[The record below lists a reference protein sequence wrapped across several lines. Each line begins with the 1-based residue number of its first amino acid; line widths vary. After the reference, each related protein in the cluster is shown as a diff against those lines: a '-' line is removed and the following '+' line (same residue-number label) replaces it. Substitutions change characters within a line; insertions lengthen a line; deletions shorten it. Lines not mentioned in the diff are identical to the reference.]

1 MRAKRAS
8 QRAAALLCAAA
19 LLVNLISTAW
29 AASAFLR
36 VGSASAVPGETR
48 SVYVSGSNLDKL
60 AGVQGIV
67 SYDNTALE
75 LTGAAMVGAFSALG
89 TVNTETAGQVSFNGA
104 CLDGISGSQ
113 NILRLDFR
121 VRPDAAAGEYL
132 LDILIEN
139 AYNTGLGAV
148 PLNGAPGV
156 FTVTEPQSTTKTLYF
171 YSGSSVSTLHK
182 GEQVSITACTYG
194 SQGLAAG
201 KLEFRYDAA
210 LFTYVAAEPL
220 AALSGA
226 VKSLDA
232 SRAGYV
238 SAAFASEEE
247 IPGGELLRLT
257 LEAVA
262 DVDADTSVTFAA
274 SELYDTALAAMN
286 GVGFTQALTLRKTE
300 VTPETPA
307 LRVTMPAAART
318 DETITAVAVLDS
330 GSGLA
335 AADFCISYDTALLT
349 CTGVKV
355 SAGMESVDGVCI
367 VTNPNF
373 DGGQVKFTFICEK
386 GFVDE
391 AVLLTM
397 TFQPEKEGTVTLT
410 PAIATSAV
418 GADRQPIALDMC
430 AASCEVKDPF
440 FEVTFRDEDGTVLS
454 RQSVRYRAAA
464 VPPDAVKAPDEAH
477 HYELAGWGGDYSSI
491 TADAEFTARYT
502 AIPHTEVVD
511 KAVEPT
517 CTKAGLTEGKHC
529 SVCGEVLVE
538 QEVVPAKGHTEVVDK
553 AVEPTCTKT
562 GLTEGKHCSVCGEV
576 LVEQTIVPAKG
587 HSWDSGKITIVP
599 TCTGTGVKTYTCTAC
614 AATRTET
621 VSATGHT
628 VVTVAKVEPTCTQPG
643 RAAGTKCS
651 VCGEVLSGLTEIKAT
666 GHTEVIDAAVE
677 PTCTKTGLTE
687 GKHCSVCNKVLVKQT
702 IVPAK
707 GHSWDSG
714 KITIAPTCTG
724 TGVKTYTCT
733 ACAATRT
740 ETVSATGHTVV
751 TVAKVEPTCTQ
762 PGRAAGTKCSVCGEV
777 LSGLTEIKATGHTE
791 VIDKAVA
798 PTCTKTGLT
807 EGKHCSV
814 CSAVLVEQKVVP
826 AKGHIEVVDKAV
838 EPTCTETGLTEGK
851 HCSVCGEVQV
861 EQEVVPAKGHTEVI
875 DKAVE
880 PTCTET
886 GLTEGKHCSVCGAVL
901 VEQEIVPAKG
911 HTEVI
916 DKTVKPTC
924 TETGL
929 TEGKHCSVCNKVLV
943 KQTIVPAKGHRW
955 DGGKITA
962 APTCTG
968 TGVKTYTC
976 TACAATRTETVSA
989 TGHTV
994 VTVAK
999 VEPTCTQPGR
1009 AAGTK
1014 CSVCGE
1020 ILSGLTEIKATG
1032 HTEVIDAAVEPTC
1045 TETGLTEGKHC
1056 SVCNAVLVEQR
1067 VVPAKGHTE
1076 VVDKAVEPTCTE
1088 TGLAEGKHC
1097 SVCNAVLVEQEVVP
1111 AKGHTEVIDKA
1122 VEPTCTETGLTEGKR
1137 CSVCGE
1143 VLVKQEVVPAKGHTE
1158 VIDKAVEPTCTK
1170 MGLTEGKHCSVC
1182 NAVLVEQKVVP
1193 AKRHTEVIDKAVA
1206 PTCTKTGLTEGKH
1219 CSVCSAVL
1227 VEQEIV
1233 PAKGHIE
1240 VVDKAVE
1247 PTCTKTGLTEGKH
1260 CSVCS
1265 AVLVEQEIVPAKGH
1279 TEVVDKAV
1287 EPTCTETG
1295 LTEGKH
1301 CSVCGEVLV
1310 EQKVVPAKGHTEVI
1324 DKAVAP
1330 TCTKTG
1336 LTEGK
1341 HCSVCG
1347 EVLVEQEVV
1356 PAKGHTEVVDKAV
1369 EPTCTETGLTE
1380 GKHCSVCSAV
1390 LVEQEVVPA
1399 KGHTEVVD
1407 KAVEPTCT
1415 KTGLTEGKHCSVCG
1429 EVLVEQEVVPAL
1441 GFTVS
1446 GSVAGVTD
1454 NAMVTLLKDG
1464 VVAARGD
1471 VRADGGFL
1479 LSGLRIGAG
1488 TYTLRV
1494 DGGGCVAWEMPVA
1507 LSDDSGSA
1515 NVACLLRRIGD
1526 VNGDG
1531 TGAEDALQC
1540 TLDLQTLYDY
1550 LALRQVPGSF
1560 CDSADAAR
1568 NELLVRYFLRL
1579 ADVNEDGQVDI
1590 LDYQRL
1596 YLLARNG

>member
-8 QRAAALLCAAA
+8 RRAAALLCAAA

-36 VGSASAVPGETR
+36 VGSASAAPGETR
-48 SVYVSGSNLDKL
+48 SVYVSGSNLEAL

-67 SYDNTALE
+67 SYDDTALE

-113 NILRLDFR
+113 SILRLDFR

-139 AYNTGLGAV
+139 AYNTDPVAV
-148 PLNGAPGV
+148 PLSGASGV

-171 YSGSSVSTLHK
+171 YSGSSVSALHK

-194 SQGLAAG
+194 GQGLAAG

-210 LFTYVAAEPL
+210 LFTCVAAEPL

-226 VKSLDA
+226 VKSLDT

-238 SAAFASEEE
+238 FAAFASKEE

-262 DVDADTSVTFAA
+262 DVDADISVTFAA

-286 GVGFTQALTLRKTE
+286 GIGFTQALTLRKTE

-318 DETITAVAVLDS
+318 DKTITAVAVLDR

-355 SAGMESVDGVCI
+355 SAGMESVDGVYI
-367 VTNPNF
+367 ETNPHT
-373 DGGQVKFTFICEK
+373 DGGQVKFTFICAK
-386 GFVDE
+386 GFADGAELV
-391 AVLLTM
+391 TM
-397 TFQPEKEGTVTLT
+397 TFQPKKEGAVTLT
-410 PAIATSAV
+410 PTVTTSAV
-418 GADRQPIALDMC
+418 GADRRPIALDMC

-517 CTKAGLTEGKHC
+517 CTK
-529 SVCGEVLVE
+529 
-538 QEVVPAKGHTEVVDK
+538 
-553 AVEPTCTKT
+553 
-562 GLTEGKHCSVCGEV
+562 
-576 LVEQTIVPAKG
+576 
-587 HSWDSGKITIVP
+587 
-599 TCTGTGVKTYTCTAC
+599 
-614 AATRTET
+614 
-621 VSATGHT
+621 
-628 VVTVAKVEPTCTQPG
+628 
-643 RAAGTKCS
+643 
-651 VCGEVLSGLTEIKAT
+651 
-666 GHTEVIDAAVE
+666 
-677 PTCTKTGLTE
+677 
-687 GKHCSVCNKVLVKQT
+687 
-702 IVPAK
+702 
-707 GHSWDSG
+707 
-714 KITIAPTCTG
+714 
-724 TGVKTYTCT
+724 
-733 ACAATRT
+733 
-740 ETVSATGHTVV
+740 
-751 TVAKVEPTCTQ
+751 
-762 PGRAAGTKCSVCGEV
+762 
-777 LSGLTEIKATGHTE
+777 
-791 VIDKAVA
+791 
-798 PTCTKTGLT
+798 
-807 EGKHCSV
+807 
-814 CSAVLVEQKVVP
+814 
-826 AKGHIEVVDKAV
+826 
-838 EPTCTETGLTEGK
+838 
-851 HCSVCGEVQV
+851 
-861 EQEVVPAKGHTEVI
+861 
-875 DKAVE
+875 
-880 PTCTET
+880 
-886 GLTEGKHCSVCGAVL
+886 
-901 VEQEIVPAKG
+901 
-911 HTEVI
+911 
-916 DKTVKPTC
+916 
-924 TETGL
+924 
-929 TEGKHCSVCNKVLV
+929 
-943 KQTIVPAKGHRW
+943 
-955 DGGKITA
+955 
-962 APTCTG
+962 
-968 TGVKTYTC
+968 
-976 TACAATRTETVSA
+976 
-989 TGHTV
+989 
-994 VTVAK
+994 
-999 VEPTCTQPGR
+999 
-1009 AAGTK
+1009 
-1014 CSVCGE
+1014 
-1020 ILSGLTEIKATG
+1020 
-1032 HTEVIDAAVEPTC
+1032 
-1045 TETGLTEGKHC
+1045 
-1056 SVCNAVLVEQR
+1056 
-1067 VVPAKGHTE
+1067 
-1076 VVDKAVEPTCTE
+1076 
-1088 TGLAEGKHC
+1088 
-1097 SVCNAVLVEQEVVP
+1097 
-1111 AKGHTEVIDKA
+1111 
-1122 VEPTCTETGLTEGKR
+1122 
-1137 CSVCGE
+1137 
-1143 VLVKQEVVPAKGHTE
+1143 
-1158 VIDKAVEPTCTK
+1158 
-1170 MGLTEGKHCSVC
+1170 
-1182 NAVLVEQKVVP
+1182 
-1193 AKRHTEVIDKAVA
+1193 
-1206 PTCTKTGLTEGKH
+1206 
-1219 CSVCSAVL
+1219 
-1227 VEQEIV
+1227 
-1233 PAKGHIE
+1233 
-1240 VVDKAVE
+1240 
-1247 PTCTKTGLTEGKH
+1247 
-1260 CSVCS
+1260 
-1265 AVLVEQEIVPAKGH
+1265 
-1279 TEVVDKAV
+1279 
-1287 EPTCTETG
+1287 
-1295 LTEGKH
+1295 
-1301 CSVCGEVLV
+1301 
-1310 EQKVVPAKGHTEVI
+1310 
-1324 DKAVAP
+1324 
-1330 TCTKTG
+1330 
-1336 LTEGK
+1336 
-1341 HCSVCG
+1341 
-1347 EVLVEQEVV
+1347 
-1356 PAKGHTEVVDKAV
+1356 
-1369 EPTCTETGLTE
+1369 TGLTE

-1399 KGHTEVVD
+1399 KGHTEVIDAAVEPTCTKTGLTEGKHCSVCGEVLVEQEVVKAKGHTEVID
-1407 KAVEPTCT
+1407 GAVEPTCT

-1429 EVLVEQEVVPAL
+1429 EVLVEQEVVPEL

-1446 GSVAGVTD
+1446 GSVDGATD

-1515 NVACLLRRIGD
+1515 NVACLLLRIGD

>member
-1 MRAKRAS
+1 MKAKRAS

-19 LLVNLISTAW
+19 LLVTLISTAG
-29 AASAFLR
+29 AASAVLR
-36 VGSASAVPGETR
+36 VGSGCAAPGGTR
-48 SVYVSGSNLDKL
+48 SVYVSGSNLESL

-67 SYDNTALE
+67 SYDDTALE

-139 AYNTGLGAV
+139 AYNTGLVTVSLSGAS
-148 PLNGAPGV
+148 GV

-182 GEQVSITACTYG
+182 GEQVSITARTYG

-210 LFTYVAAEPL
+210 LFTCVAAEPL
-220 AALSGA
+220 SALSGA
-226 VKSLDA
+226 MKSLDT

-286 GVGFTQALTLRKTE
+286 GVGFTQALTLRKTA

-318 DETITAVAVLDS
+318 DKTITAVAVLDR

-386 GFVDE
+386 GFADGAELV
-391 AVLLTM
+391 TM
-397 TFQPEKEGTVTLT
+397 AFQPEKEGTVTLT

-440 FEVTFRDEDGTVLS
+440 FAVTFRDEDGTVLS

-517 CTKAGLTEGKHC
+517 CT
-529 SVCGEVLVE
+529 
-538 QEVVPAKGHTEVVDK
+538 
-553 AVEPTCTKT
+553 
-562 GLTEGKHCSVCGEV
+562 
-576 LVEQTIVPAKG
+576 
-587 HSWDSGKITIVP
+587 
-599 TCTGTGVKTYTCTAC
+599 
-614 AATRTET
+614 
-621 VSATGHT
+621 
-628 VVTVAKVEPTCTQPG
+628 
-643 RAAGTKCS
+643 
-651 VCGEVLSGLTEIKAT
+651 
-666 GHTEVIDAAVE
+666 
-677 PTCTKTGLTE
+677 
-687 GKHCSVCNKVLVKQT
+687 
-702 IVPAK
+702 
-707 GHSWDSG
+707 
-714 KITIAPTCTG
+714 
-724 TGVKTYTCT
+724 
-733 ACAATRT
+733 
-740 ETVSATGHTVV
+740 
-751 TVAKVEPTCTQ
+751 
-762 PGRAAGTKCSVCGEV
+762 
-777 LSGLTEIKATGHTE
+777 
-791 VIDKAVA
+791 
-798 PTCTKTGLT
+798 
-807 EGKHCSV
+807 
-814 CSAVLVEQKVVP
+814 
-826 AKGHIEVVDKAV
+826 
-838 EPTCTETGLTEGK
+838 
-851 HCSVCGEVQV
+851 
-861 EQEVVPAKGHTEVI
+861 
-875 DKAVE
+875 
-880 PTCTET
+880 
-886 GLTEGKHCSVCGAVL
+886 
-901 VEQEIVPAKG
+901 
-911 HTEVI
+911 
-916 DKTVKPTC
+916 
-924 TETGL
+924 
-929 TEGKHCSVCNKVLV
+929 
-943 KQTIVPAKGHRW
+943 
-955 DGGKITA
+955 
-962 APTCTG
+962 
-968 TGVKTYTC
+968 
-976 TACAATRTETVSA
+976 
-989 TGHTV
+989 
-994 VTVAK
+994 
-999 VEPTCTQPGR
+999 
-1009 AAGTK
+1009 
-1014 CSVCGE
+1014 
-1020 ILSGLTEIKATG
+1020 
-1032 HTEVIDAAVEPTC
+1032 
-1045 TETGLTEGKHC
+1045 
-1056 SVCNAVLVEQR
+1056 
-1067 VVPAKGHTE
+1067 
-1076 VVDKAVEPTCTE
+1076 
-1088 TGLAEGKHC
+1088 
-1097 SVCNAVLVEQEVVP
+1097 
-1111 AKGHTEVIDKA
+1111 
-1122 VEPTCTETGLTEGKR
+1122 
-1137 CSVCGE
+1137 
-1143 VLVKQEVVPAKGHTE
+1143 
-1158 VIDKAVEPTCTK
+1158 
-1170 MGLTEGKHCSVC
+1170 
-1182 NAVLVEQKVVP
+1182 
-1193 AKRHTEVIDKAVA
+1193 
-1206 PTCTKTGLTEGKH
+1206 
-1219 CSVCSAVL
+1219 
-1227 VEQEIV
+1227 
-1233 PAKGHIE
+1233 
-1240 VVDKAVE
+1240 
-1247 PTCTKTGLTEGKH
+1247 
-1260 CSVCS
+1260 
-1265 AVLVEQEIVPAKGH
+1265 
-1279 TEVVDKAV
+1279 
-1287 EPTCTETG
+1287 
-1295 LTEGKH
+1295 
-1301 CSVCGEVLV
+1301 
-1310 EQKVVPAKGHTEVI
+1310 
-1324 DKAVAP
+1324 
-1330 TCTKTG
+1330 
-1336 LTEGK
+1336 
-1341 HCSVCG
+1341 
-1347 EVLVEQEVV
+1347 
-1356 PAKGHTEVVDKAV
+1356 
-1369 EPTCTETGLTE
+1369 ETGLTE
-1380 GKHCSVCSAV
+1380 GKHCSVCS
-1390 LVEQEVVPA
+1390 
-1399 KGHTEVVD
+1399 T
-1407 KAVEPTCT
+1407 
-1415 KTGLTEGKHCSVCG
+1415 
-1429 EVLVEQEVVPAL
+1429 VLVEQEVVPAL

-1479 LSGLRIGAG
+1479 LSGLQIGAG

-1515 NVACLLRRIGD
+1515 NAACLLLRIGD

-1531 TGAEDALQC
+1531 TGAEDALRC

>member
-1 MRAKRAS
+1 MKAKRAS
-8 QRAAALLCAAA
+8 RRAAALLCAAA

-36 VGSASAVPGETR
+36 VGSASAAPGETR
-48 SVYVSGSNLDKL
+48 SVYVSGSNLEAL

-67 SYDNTALE
+67 SYDSTALE

-89 TVNTETAGQVSFNGA
+89 TVNTETVGQVSFNGA

-139 AYNTGLGAV
+139 AYNTGLVTVSLSGAS
-148 PLNGAPGV
+148 GV

-182 GEQVSITACTYG
+182 GEQVSITARTYG

-210 LFTYVAAEPL
+210 LFTCVAAEPL

-226 VKSLDA
+226 VKSLDT

-262 DVDADTSVTFAA
+262 DVNADTSVTFAA

-318 DETITAVAVLDS
+318 DEAITAAVILDS

-367 VTNPNF
+367 ETNPKI
-373 DGGQVKFTFICEK
+373 DGGQVKFTFICAK
-386 GFVDE
+386 GFADE

-410 PAIATSAV
+410 PTVTTSAV
-418 GADRQPIALDMC
+418 GADRRPIALDMC

-502 AIPHTEVVD
+502 AIPHTE
-511 KAVEPT
+511 A
-517 CTKAGLTEGKHC
+517 
-529 SVCGEVLVE
+529 
-538 QEVVPAKGHTEVVDK
+538 
-553 AVEPTCTKT
+553 
-562 GLTEGKHCSVCGEV
+562 
-576 LVEQTIVPAKG
+576 
-587 HSWDSGKITIVP
+587 
-599 TCTGTGVKTYTCTAC
+599 
-614 AATRTET
+614 
-621 VSATGHT
+621 
-628 VVTVAKVEPTCTQPG
+628 
-643 RAAGTKCS
+643 
-651 VCGEVLSGLTEIKAT
+651 
-666 GHTEVIDAAVE
+666 
-677 PTCTKTGLTE
+677 
-687 GKHCSVCNKVLVKQT
+687 
-702 IVPAK
+702 
-707 GHSWDSG
+707 
-714 KITIAPTCTG
+714 
-724 TGVKTYTCT
+724 
-733 ACAATRT
+733 
-740 ETVSATGHTVV
+740 
-751 TVAKVEPTCTQ
+751 
-762 PGRAAGTKCSVCGEV
+762 
-777 LSGLTEIKATGHTE
+777 
-791 VIDKAVA
+791 
-798 PTCTKTGLT
+798 
-807 EGKHCSV
+807 
-814 CSAVLVEQKVVP
+814 
-826 AKGHIEVVDKAV
+826 
-838 EPTCTETGLTEGK
+838 
-851 HCSVCGEVQV
+851 
-861 EQEVVPAKGHTEVI
+861 
-875 DKAVE
+875 
-880 PTCTET
+880 
-886 GLTEGKHCSVCGAVL
+886 
-901 VEQEIVPAKG
+901 
-911 HTEVI
+911 
-916 DKTVKPTC
+916 
-924 TETGL
+924 
-929 TEGKHCSVCNKVLV
+929 
-943 KQTIVPAKGHRW
+943 
-955 DGGKITA
+955 
-962 APTCTG
+962 
-968 TGVKTYTC
+968 
-976 TACAATRTETVSA
+976 
-989 TGHTV
+989 
-994 VTVAK
+994 
-999 VEPTCTQPGR
+999 
-1009 AAGTK
+1009 
-1014 CSVCGE
+1014 
-1020 ILSGLTEIKATG
+1020 
-1032 HTEVIDAAVEPTC
+1032 
-1045 TETGLTEGKHC
+1045 
-1056 SVCNAVLVEQR
+1056 
-1067 VVPAKGHTE
+1067 
-1076 VVDKAVEPTCTE
+1076 
-1088 TGLAEGKHC
+1088 
-1097 SVCNAVLVEQEVVP
+1097 
-1111 AKGHTEVIDKA
+1111 
-1122 VEPTCTETGLTEGKR
+1122 
-1137 CSVCGE
+1137 
-1143 VLVKQEVVPAKGHTE
+1143 
-1158 VIDKAVEPTCTK
+1158 
-1170 MGLTEGKHCSVC
+1170 
-1182 NAVLVEQKVVP
+1182 
-1193 AKRHTEVIDKAVA
+1193 
-1206 PTCTKTGLTEGKH
+1206 
-1219 CSVCSAVL
+1219 
-1227 VEQEIV
+1227 
-1233 PAKGHIE
+1233 
-1240 VVDKAVE
+1240 
-1247 PTCTKTGLTEGKH
+1247 
-1260 CSVCS
+1260 
-1265 AVLVEQEIVPAKGH
+1265 
-1279 TEVVDKAV
+1279 VDKAV

-1310 EQKVVPAKGHTEVI
+1310 EQKVVPAKGHTEV
-1324 DKAVAP
+1324 
-1330 TCTKTG
+1330 
-1336 LTEGK
+1336 
-1341 HCSVCG
+1341 
-1347 EVLVEQEVV
+1347 
-1356 PAKGHTEVVDKAV
+1356 VDKAV

-1390 LVEQEVVPA
+1390 LVEQKVVPA

-1407 KAVEPTCT
+1407 KAVEPMCT
-1415 KTGLTEGKHCSVCG
+1415 KTGLTEGKHCSVCSA
-1429 EVLVEQEVVPAL
+1429 VLVKQEVVPAL

>member
-1 MRAKRAS
+1 MKLKRAS

-36 VGSASAVPGETR
+36 VGSASAAPGETR
-48 SVYVSGSNLDKL
+48 SVYVSGSNLEAL

-67 SYDNTALE
+67 SYDDTALE
-75 LTGAAMVGAFSALG
+75 LTGAAMVEAFSALG

-113 NILRLDFR
+113 SILRLDFR

-139 AYNTGLGAV
+139 AYNTGLVAV
-148 PLNGAPGV
+148 PLSGASGV
-156 FTVTEPQSTTKTLYF
+156 FAVTEPQTTTKTLYF

-182 GEQVSITACTYG
+182 GEQVSITARIYG

-201 KLEFRYDAA
+201 RLEFRYDAA
-210 LFTYVAAEPL
+210 LFTCVAAEPL

-226 VKSLDA
+226 VKSLDT

-257 LEAVA
+257 LEAAA

-286 GVGFTQALTLRKTE
+286 GIGFTQPLTLRRAE
-300 VTPETPA
+300 VTPEVPA

-318 DETITAVAVLDS
+318 DETITAVAVLDR

-355 SAGMESVDGVCI
+355 NAGTESVDGVCI

-386 GFVDE
+386 GFADGAELV
-391 AVLLTM
+391 TM
-397 TFQPEKEGTVTLT
+397 TFQPKKEGAVTLT
-410 PAIATSAV
+410 PAVTTSAV

-491 TADAEFTARYT
+491 TADAEFTVRYT
-502 AIPHTEVVD
+502 AIPHTEVV
-511 KAVEPT
+511 E
-517 CTKAGLTEGKHC
+517 
-529 SVCGEVLVE
+529 
-538 QEVVPAKGHTEVVDK
+538 K

-562 GLTEGKHCSVCGEV
+562 GLTEGKHCSVCN
-576 LVEQTIVPAKG
+576 T
-587 HSWDSGKITIVP
+587 
-599 TCTGTGVKTYTCTAC
+599 
-614 AATRTET
+614 
-621 VSATGHT
+621 
-628 VVTVAKVEPTCTQPG
+628 
-643 RAAGTKCS
+643 
-651 VCGEVLSGLTEIKAT
+651 
-666 GHTEVIDAAVE
+666 
-677 PTCTKTGLTE
+677 
-687 GKHCSVCNKVLVKQT
+687 
-702 IVPAK
+702 
-707 GHSWDSG
+707 
-714 KITIAPTCTG
+714 
-724 TGVKTYTCT
+724 
-733 ACAATRT
+733 
-740 ETVSATGHTVV
+740 
-751 TVAKVEPTCTQ
+751 
-762 PGRAAGTKCSVCGEV
+762 
-777 LSGLTEIKATGHTE
+777 
-791 VIDKAVA
+791 
-798 PTCTKTGLT
+798 
-807 EGKHCSV
+807 
-814 CSAVLVEQKVVP
+814 
-826 AKGHIEVVDKAV
+826 
-838 EPTCTETGLTEGK
+838 
-851 HCSVCGEVQV
+851 
-861 EQEVVPAKGHTEVI
+861 
-875 DKAVE
+875 
-880 PTCTET
+880 
-886 GLTEGKHCSVCGAVL
+886 
-901 VEQEIVPAKG
+901 
-911 HTEVI
+911 
-916 DKTVKPTC
+916 
-924 TETGL
+924 
-929 TEGKHCSVCNKVLV
+929 
-943 KQTIVPAKGHRW
+943 
-955 DGGKITA
+955 
-962 APTCTG
+962 
-968 TGVKTYTC
+968 
-976 TACAATRTETVSA
+976 
-989 TGHTV
+989 
-994 VTVAK
+994 
-999 VEPTCTQPGR
+999 
-1009 AAGTK
+1009 
-1014 CSVCGE
+1014 
-1020 ILSGLTEIKATG
+1020 
-1032 HTEVIDAAVEPTC
+1032 
-1045 TETGLTEGKHC
+1045 
-1056 SVCNAVLVEQR
+1056 
-1067 VVPAKGHTE
+1067 
-1076 VVDKAVEPTCTE
+1076 
-1088 TGLAEGKHC
+1088 
-1097 SVCNAVLVEQEVVP
+1097 
-1111 AKGHTEVIDKA
+1111 
-1122 VEPTCTETGLTEGKR
+1122 
-1137 CSVCGE
+1137 

-1158 VIDKAVEPTCTK
+1158 VV
-1170 MGLTEGKHCSVC
+1170 
-1182 NAVLVEQKVVP
+1182 
-1193 AKRHTEVIDKAVA
+1193 
-1206 PTCTKTGLTEGKH
+1206 
-1219 CSVCSAVL
+1219 
-1227 VEQEIV
+1227 
-1233 PAKGHIE
+1233 
-1240 VVDKAVE
+1240 
-1247 PTCTKTGLTEGKH
+1247 
-1260 CSVCS
+1260 
-1265 AVLVEQEIVPAKGH
+1265 
-1279 TEVVDKAV
+1279 
-1287 EPTCTETG
+1287 
-1295 LTEGKH
+1295 
-1301 CSVCGEVLV
+1301 
-1310 EQKVVPAKGHTEVI
+1310 

-1356 PAKGHTEVVDKAV
+1356 PAKGHTEVI
-1369 EPTCTETGLTE
+1369 
-1380 GKHCSVCSAV
+1380 
-1390 LVEQEVVPA
+1390 
-1399 KGHTEVVD
+1399 D

-1415 KTGLTEGKHCSVCG
+1415 KTGLTEGKHCSVCSA
-1429 EVLVEQEVVPAL
+1429 VLVEQEIVPAL

-1446 GSVAGVTD
+1446 GSVAGATD

-1515 NVACLLRRIGD
+1515 NVACLLLRIGD

-1531 TGAEDALQC
+1531 TGAEDALRC

>member
-8 QRAAALLCAAA
+8 RRAAALLCAAA

-36 VGSASAVPGETR
+36 VGSASAAPGETR
-48 SVYVSGSNLDKL
+48 SVYVSGSNLEAL

-67 SYDNTALE
+67 SYDDTALE

-121 VRPDAAAGEYL
+121 VRPDAAAGDYL

-139 AYNTGLGAV
+139 AYNTGLTTV
-148 PLNGAPGV
+148 PLNGVSGV
-156 FTVTEPQSTTKTLYF
+156 FTVTEPQTTTKTLCF

-182 GEQVSITACTYG
+182 GEQVSITARTYG

-210 LFTYVAAEPL
+210 LFTCVAAEPL

-226 VKSLDA
+226 VKSLDT

-257 LEAVA
+257 LEAAA

-286 GVGFTQALTLRKTE
+286 GIGFTQALTLRKTE

-318 DETITAVAVLDS
+318 DETITAVAVLDR

-367 VTNPNF
+367 VTNPKI
-373 DGGQVKFTFICEK
+373 DGGQVKFTFICAK
-386 GFVDE
+386 GFADGAELV
-391 AVLLTM
+391 TM
-397 TFQPEKEGTVTLT
+397 TFQPKKEGAVALTPTVT
-410 PAIATSAV
+410 TSAV

-430 AASCEVKDPF
+430 AASCEVKDTF
-440 FEVTFRDEDGTVLS
+440 FAVTFRDEDGTVLS

-517 CTKAGLTEGKHC
+517 CTKTGLTEGKHC
-529 SVCGEVLVE
+529 SVCSAVLVEQEIVPAKGHTEVVDKAVAPTCTKTGLTEGRHCSVCSAVLVEQKVVLAKGHTEVIDKAVAPTCTKTGLTEGKHCSVCSAVLVE
-538 QEVVPAKGHTEVVDK
+538 QEVVPAKGHTEVVDKAVAPTCTATGLTEGKHCSVCSAVLVKQTIVPAKGHTEVIDK

-576 LVEQTIVPAKG
+576 LVEQEVVKAKGHTEVVEKAVEPTCTETGLTEGKHCSVCNKVLVEQEVVPAKGHTEVIDKAVEPTCTETGLTEGKHCSVCSAVLVKQTIVPAKG
-587 HSWDSGKITIVP
+587 HSWDSGKITIVPTCTGTGVKTYTCTVCAATRTETVSATGHTVVTVAKVEPTCTQPGREAGTKCSVCGEVLSGLTEIKATGHTEVIDKAVAPTCTETGLTEGKHCSVCNKVLVKQTIVPAKGHTEVIDKAVEPTCTKTGLTEGKHCSVCSAVLVEQKVVKAKGHTEVVDKAVAPTCTKTGLTEGKHCSVCNAVLVKQEIVPAKGHSWDSGKITIAP

-687 GKHCSVCNKVLVKQT
+687 GKHCSVC
-702 IVPAK
+702 
-707 GHSWDSG
+707 
-714 KITIAPTCTG
+714 
-724 TGVKTYTCT
+724 
-733 ACAATRT
+733 
-740 ETVSATGHTVV
+740 
-751 TVAKVEPTCTQ
+751 
-762 PGRAAGTKCSVCGEV
+762 
-777 LSGLTEIKATGHTE
+777 
-791 VIDKAVA
+791 
-798 PTCTKTGLT
+798 
-807 EGKHCSV
+807 
-814 CSAVLVEQKVVP
+814 SAVLVEQK
-826 AKGHIEVVDKAV
+826 
-838 EPTCTETGLTEGK
+838 
-851 HCSVCGEVQV
+851 
-861 EQEVVPAKGHTEVI
+861 
-875 DKAVE
+875 
-880 PTCTET
+880 
-886 GLTEGKHCSVCGAVL
+886 
-901 VEQEIVPAKG
+901 
-911 HTEVI
+911 
-916 DKTVKPTC
+916 
-924 TETGL
+924 
-929 TEGKHCSVCNKVLV
+929 
-943 KQTIVPAKGHRW
+943 
-955 DGGKITA
+955 
-962 APTCTG
+962 
-968 TGVKTYTC
+968 
-976 TACAATRTETVSA
+976 
-989 TGHTV
+989 
-994 VTVAK
+994 
-999 VEPTCTQPGR
+999 
-1009 AAGTK
+1009 
-1014 CSVCGE
+1014 
-1020 ILSGLTEIKATG
+1020 
-1032 HTEVIDAAVEPTC
+1032 
-1045 TETGLTEGKHC
+1045 
-1056 SVCNAVLVEQR
+1056 
-1067 VVPAKGHTE
+1067 
-1076 VVDKAVEPTCTE
+1076 
-1088 TGLAEGKHC
+1088 
-1097 SVCNAVLVEQEVVP
+1097 
-1111 AKGHTEVIDKA
+1111 
-1122 VEPTCTETGLTEGKR
+1122 
-1137 CSVCGE
+1137 
-1143 VLVKQEVVPAKGHTE
+1143 
-1158 VIDKAVEPTCTK
+1158 
-1170 MGLTEGKHCSVC
+1170 
-1182 NAVLVEQKVVP
+1182 
-1193 AKRHTEVIDKAVA
+1193 
-1206 PTCTKTGLTEGKH
+1206 
-1219 CSVCSAVL
+1219 
-1227 VEQEIV
+1227 
-1233 PAKGHIE
+1233 
-1240 VVDKAVE
+1240 
-1247 PTCTKTGLTEGKH
+1247 
-1260 CSVCS
+1260 
-1265 AVLVEQEIVPAKGH
+1265 
-1279 TEVVDKAV
+1279 
-1287 EPTCTETG
+1287 
-1295 LTEGKH
+1295 
-1301 CSVCGEVLV
+1301 
-1310 EQKVVPAKGHTEVI
+1310 
-1324 DKAVAP
+1324 
-1330 TCTKTG
+1330 
-1336 LTEGK
+1336 
-1341 HCSVCG
+1341 
-1347 EVLVEQEVV
+1347 
-1356 PAKGHTEVVDKAV
+1356 
-1369 EPTCTETGLTE
+1369 
-1380 GKHCSVCSAV
+1380 
-1390 LVEQEVVPA
+1390 
-1399 KGHTEVVD
+1399 
-1407 KAVEPTCT
+1407 
-1415 KTGLTEGKHCSVCG
+1415 
-1429 EVLVEQEVVPAL
+1429 VVPAL

-1446 GSVAGVTD
+1446 GSVAGATD
-1454 NAMVTLLKDG
+1454 NAMATLLKDG
-1464 VVAARGD
+1464 VVVARGD

-1479 LSGLRIGAG
+1479 LSGLLIGAG

-1515 NVACLLRRIGD
+1515 NVDCLLRRIGD

-1560 CDSADAAR
+1560 CDSTDAAR

>member
-1 MRAKRAS
+1 MKAKRAS

-36 VGSASAVPGETR
+36 VGSASAAPGETR
-48 SVYVSGSNLDKL
+48 SVYVSGSNLEAL
-60 AGVQGIV
+60 AGVEGIV

-132 LDILIEN
+132 LGILIEN
-139 AYNTGLGAV
+139 AYNTGLVTV
-148 PLNGAPGV
+148 PLSGASGV

-182 GEQVSITACTYG
+182 GEQVSITARTYG

-210 LFTYVAAEPL
+210 LFTCVAAEPL
-220 AALSGA
+220 SALSGA
-226 VKSLDA
+226 MKSLDT

-238 SAAFASEEE
+238 SAAFASKEE

-257 LEAVA
+257 LEAAA

-286 GVGFTQALTLRKTE
+286 GIGFTRTLALRKAE
-300 VTPETPA
+300 VTPEVPA

-355 SAGMESVDGVCI
+355 DAGMESVDGVCI
-367 VTNPNF
+367 ETNPKI
-373 DGGQVKFTFICEK
+373 DGGQVKFTFICAK
-386 GFVDE
+386 GFADGAELV
-391 AVLLTM
+391 TM
-397 TFQPEKEGTVTLT
+397 TFQPKKEGAVTLT
-410 PAIATSAV
+410 PTVTTSAV
-418 GADRQPIALDMC
+418 GADRRPIALDMC

-454 RQSVRYRAAA
+454 RQSVRYRTAAT
-464 VPPDAVKAPDEAH
+464 PPDAVKAPDEAH

-502 AIPHTEVVD
+502 AIPHTEAVDKAVEPTCTKTGLTEGKHCSVCNAVLVEQKAVPAKGHTEVVD

-517 CTKAGLTEGKHC
+517 CTETGLTEGKHC

-538 QEVVPAKGHTEVVDK
+538 QEVVPAKGHR
-553 AVEPTCTKT
+553 
-562 GLTEGKHCSVCGEV
+562 
-576 LVEQTIVPAKG
+576 
-587 HSWDSGKITIVP
+587 WDGGKITIAP

-666 GHTEVIDAAVE
+666 GHTEVIDAAVEPTCTETGLTEGKHCSVCSAVLMEQEVVKAKGHTEVVDKAVE

-791 VIDKAVA
+791 VID
-798 PTCTKTGLT
+798 
-807 EGKHCSV
+807 
-814 CSAVLVEQKVVP
+814 
-826 AKGHIEVVDKAV
+826 
-838 EPTCTETGLTEGK
+838 
-851 HCSVCGEVQV
+851 
-861 EQEVVPAKGHTEVI
+861 
-875 DKAVE
+875 
-880 PTCTET
+880 
-886 GLTEGKHCSVCGAVL
+886 
-901 VEQEIVPAKG
+901 
-911 HTEVI
+911 
-916 DKTVKPTC
+916 
-924 TETGL
+924 
-929 TEGKHCSVCNKVLV
+929 
-943 KQTIVPAKGHRW
+943 
-955 DGGKITA
+955 
-962 APTCTG
+962 
-968 TGVKTYTC
+968 
-976 TACAATRTETVSA
+976 
-989 TGHTV
+989 
-994 VTVAK
+994 
-999 VEPTCTQPGR
+999 
-1009 AAGTK
+1009 
-1014 CSVCGE
+1014 
-1020 ILSGLTEIKATG
+1020 
-1032 HTEVIDAAVEPTC
+1032 AAVEPTC

-1056 SVCNAVLVEQR
+1056 SVCSAVLM
-1067 VVPAKGHTE
+1067 
-1076 VVDKAVEPTCTE
+1076 
-1088 TGLAEGKHC
+1088 
-1097 SVCNAVLVEQEVVP
+1097 EQEVV
-1111 AKGHTEVIDKA
+1111 K
-1122 VEPTCTETGLTEGKR
+1122 
-1137 CSVCGE
+1137 
-1143 VLVKQEVVPAKGHTE
+1143 
-1158 VIDKAVEPTCTK
+1158 
-1170 MGLTEGKHCSVC
+1170 
-1182 NAVLVEQKVVP
+1182 
-1193 AKRHTEVIDKAVA
+1193 
-1206 PTCTKTGLTEGKH
+1206 
-1219 CSVCSAVL
+1219 
-1227 VEQEIV
+1227 
-1233 PAKGHIE
+1233 
-1240 VVDKAVE
+1240 
-1247 PTCTKTGLTEGKH
+1247 
-1260 CSVCS
+1260 
-1265 AVLVEQEIVPAKGH
+1265 AKGH

-1301 CSVCGEVLV
+1301 CSVCN
-1310 EQKVVPAKGHTEVI
+1310 
-1324 DKAVAP
+1324 
-1330 TCTKTG
+1330 
-1336 LTEGK
+1336 
-1341 HCSVCG
+1341 
-1347 EVLVEQEVV
+1347 
-1356 PAKGHTEVVDKAV
+1356 
-1369 EPTCTETGLTE
+1369 
-1380 GKHCSVCSAV
+1380 AV

-1407 KAVEPTCT
+1407 KAAEPTCT
-1415 KTGLTEGKHCSVCG
+1415 KTGLTEGKHCSVCSA
-1429 EVLVEQEVVPAL
+1429 VLVKQEVVPAL

-1507 LSDDSGSA
+1507 LSDDSGST
-1515 NVACLLRRIGD
+1515 NVACLLLRIGD

>member
-8 QRAAALLCAAA
+8 RRAAALLCAAA

-36 VGSASAVPGETR
+36 VGSVSAAPGETR
-48 SVYVSGSNLDKL
+48 SVYVSGSNLEAL

-67 SYDNTALE
+67 SYDDTALE

-113 NILRLDFR
+113 SILRLDFR
-121 VRPDAAAGEYL
+121 VKADAAPGDYL
-132 LDILIEN
+132 LNILIEN
-139 AYNTGLGAV
+139 AYNTDRATVTLSGAS
-148 PLNGAPGV
+148 GV

-210 LFTYVAAEPL
+210 LFTCVAAEPL
-220 AALSGA
+220 SALSGA
-226 VKSLDA
+226 MKSLDI

-300 VTPETPA
+300 VTPEVPA

-318 DETITAVAVLDS
+318 DETITAVAVLDR

-335 AADFCISYDTALLT
+335 AADFCISYDTVLLT

-355 SAGMESVDGVCI
+355 SAGTESVDGVYI
-367 VTNPNF
+367 VTNPKI

-386 GFVDE
+386 GFADE

-410 PAIATSAV
+410 PTVTTSAV
-418 GADRQPIALDMC
+418 GADRRPIALDMC

-440 FEVTFRDEDGTVLS
+440 FAVTFRDEDGTVLS

-511 KAVEPT
+511 KAVAPT
-517 CTKAGLTEGKHC
+517 CTETGLTEGKHC
-529 SVCGEVLVE
+529 SVCNAVLVE
-538 QEVVPAKGHTEVVDK
+538 QEVVKAKGHTEVIDG

-576 LVEQTIVPAKG
+576 LVEQK
-587 HSWDSGKITIVP
+587 
-599 TCTGTGVKTYTCTAC
+599 
-614 AATRTET
+614 
-621 VSATGHT
+621 
-628 VVTVAKVEPTCTQPG
+628 
-643 RAAGTKCS
+643 
-651 VCGEVLSGLTEIKAT
+651 
-666 GHTEVIDAAVE
+666 
-677 PTCTKTGLTE
+677 
-687 GKHCSVCNKVLVKQT
+687 
-702 IVPAK
+702 
-707 GHSWDSG
+707 
-714 KITIAPTCTG
+714 
-724 TGVKTYTCT
+724 
-733 ACAATRT
+733 
-740 ETVSATGHTVV
+740 
-751 TVAKVEPTCTQ
+751 
-762 PGRAAGTKCSVCGEV
+762 
-777 LSGLTEIKATGHTE
+777 
-791 VIDKAVA
+791 
-798 PTCTKTGLT
+798 
-807 EGKHCSV
+807 
-814 CSAVLVEQKVVP
+814 
-826 AKGHIEVVDKAV
+826 
-838 EPTCTETGLTEGK
+838 
-851 HCSVCGEVQV
+851 
-861 EQEVVPAKGHTEVI
+861 
-875 DKAVE
+875 
-880 PTCTET
+880 
-886 GLTEGKHCSVCGAVL
+886 
-901 VEQEIVPAKG
+901 
-911 HTEVI
+911 
-916 DKTVKPTC
+916 
-924 TETGL
+924 
-929 TEGKHCSVCNKVLV
+929 
-943 KQTIVPAKGHRW
+943 
-955 DGGKITA
+955 
-962 APTCTG
+962 
-968 TGVKTYTC
+968 
-976 TACAATRTETVSA
+976 
-989 TGHTV
+989 
-994 VTVAK
+994 
-999 VEPTCTQPGR
+999 
-1009 AAGTK
+1009 
-1014 CSVCGE
+1014 
-1020 ILSGLTEIKATG
+1020 
-1032 HTEVIDAAVEPTC
+1032 
-1045 TETGLTEGKHC
+1045 
-1056 SVCNAVLVEQR
+1056 
-1067 VVPAKGHTE
+1067 
-1076 VVDKAVEPTCTE
+1076 
-1088 TGLAEGKHC
+1088 
-1097 SVCNAVLVEQEVVP
+1097 
-1111 AKGHTEVIDKA
+1111 
-1122 VEPTCTETGLTEGKR
+1122 
-1137 CSVCGE
+1137 
-1143 VLVKQEVVPAKGHTE
+1143 
-1158 VIDKAVEPTCTK
+1158 
-1170 MGLTEGKHCSVC
+1170 
-1182 NAVLVEQKVVP
+1182 
-1193 AKRHTEVIDKAVA
+1193 
-1206 PTCTKTGLTEGKH
+1206 
-1219 CSVCSAVL
+1219 
-1227 VEQEIV
+1227 
-1233 PAKGHIE
+1233 
-1240 VVDKAVE
+1240 
-1247 PTCTKTGLTEGKH
+1247 
-1260 CSVCS
+1260 
-1265 AVLVEQEIVPAKGH
+1265 
-1279 TEVVDKAV
+1279 
-1287 EPTCTETG
+1287 
-1295 LTEGKH
+1295 
-1301 CSVCGEVLV
+1301 
-1310 EQKVVPAKGHTEVI
+1310 
-1324 DKAVAP
+1324 
-1330 TCTKTG
+1330 
-1336 LTEGK
+1336 
-1341 HCSVCG
+1341 
-1347 EVLVEQEVV
+1347 
-1356 PAKGHTEVVDKAV
+1356 
-1369 EPTCTETGLTE
+1369 
-1380 GKHCSVCSAV
+1380 
-1390 LVEQEVVPA
+1390 
-1399 KGHTEVVD
+1399 
-1407 KAVEPTCT
+1407 
-1415 KTGLTEGKHCSVCG
+1415 
-1429 EVLVEQEVVPAL
+1429 VVPAL

-1515 NVACLLRRIGD
+1515 NVACLLLRIGD

-1596 YLLARNG
+1596 HLLARNG

>member
-1 MRAKRAS
+1 MKAKRAS

-36 VGSASAVPGETR
+36 VGSASAAPGETR
-48 SVYVSGSNLDKL
+48 SVYVSGSNLEAL
-60 AGVQGIV
+60 AGVEGIV

-75 LTGAAMVGAFSALG
+75 LTGAAMVGAFSGMG

-113 NILRLDFR
+113 SILRLDFR

-139 AYNTGLGAV
+139 AYNTGLVTVSLSGAS
-148 PLNGAPGV
+148 GV

-171 YSGSSVSTLHK
+171 YGSSDASTLHK
-182 GEQVSITACTYG
+182 GEQVSITARTYG

-210 LFTYVAAEPL
+210 LFTCVAAEPL
-220 AALSGA
+220 SALSGA

-286 GVGFTQALTLRKTE
+286 GVGFTRTLALRKAE
-300 VTPETPA
+300 VTPEVPA

-367 VTNPNF
+367 ETNPKI
-373 DGGQVKFTFICEK
+373 DGGQVKFTFICAK
-386 GFVDE
+386 GFADGAELVT
-391 AVLLTM
+391 V
-397 TFQPEKEGTVTLT
+397 TFQPKKEGAVTLT
-410 PAIATSAV
+410 PTVTTSAV
-418 GADRQPIALDMC
+418 GADRRPIALDMC

-440 FEVTFRDEDGTVLS
+440 FEVTFRDEGGTVLS

-511 KAVEPT
+511 KAVAPT
-517 CTKAGLTEGKHC
+517 CTETGLTEGKHCSVCSAVLVEQEVVKAKGHTEVVDKAVAPTCTATGLTEGKHC

-538 QEVVPAKGHTEVVDK
+538 QEVVK
-553 AVEPTCTKT
+553 
-562 GLTEGKHCSVCGEV
+562 
-576 LVEQTIVPAKG
+576 
-587 HSWDSGKITIVP
+587 
-599 TCTGTGVKTYTCTAC
+599 
-614 AATRTET
+614 
-621 VSATGHT
+621 
-628 VVTVAKVEPTCTQPG
+628 
-643 RAAGTKCS
+643 
-651 VCGEVLSGLTEIKAT
+651 
-666 GHTEVIDAAVE
+666 
-677 PTCTKTGLTE
+677 
-687 GKHCSVCNKVLVKQT
+687 
-702 IVPAK
+702 
-707 GHSWDSG
+707 
-714 KITIAPTCTG
+714 
-724 TGVKTYTCT
+724 
-733 ACAATRT
+733 
-740 ETVSATGHTVV
+740 
-751 TVAKVEPTCTQ
+751 
-762 PGRAAGTKCSVCGEV
+762 
-777 LSGLTEIKATGHTE
+777 
-791 VIDKAVA
+791 
-798 PTCTKTGLT
+798 
-807 EGKHCSV
+807 
-814 CSAVLVEQKVVP
+814 

-851 HCSVCGEVQV
+851 HCSVCGEV
-861 EQEVVPAKGHTEVI
+861 
-875 DKAVE
+875 
-880 PTCTET
+880 
-886 GLTEGKHCSVCGAVL
+886 
-901 VEQEIVPAKG
+901 
-911 HTEVI
+911 
-916 DKTVKPTC
+916 
-924 TETGL
+924 
-929 TEGKHCSVCNKVLV
+929 
-943 KQTIVPAKGHRW
+943 
-955 DGGKITA
+955 
-962 APTCTG
+962 
-968 TGVKTYTC
+968 
-976 TACAATRTETVSA
+976 
-989 TGHTV
+989 
-994 VTVAK
+994 
-999 VEPTCTQPGR
+999 
-1009 AAGTK
+1009 
-1014 CSVCGE
+1014 
-1020 ILSGLTEIKATG
+1020 
-1032 HTEVIDAAVEPTC
+1032 
-1045 TETGLTEGKHC
+1045 
-1056 SVCNAVLVEQR
+1056 
-1067 VVPAKGHTE
+1067 
-1076 VVDKAVEPTCTE
+1076 
-1088 TGLAEGKHC
+1088 
-1097 SVCNAVLVEQEVVP
+1097 
-1111 AKGHTEVIDKA
+1111 
-1122 VEPTCTETGLTEGKR
+1122 
-1137 CSVCGE
+1137 
-1143 VLVKQEVVPAKGHTE
+1143 
-1158 VIDKAVEPTCTK
+1158 
-1170 MGLTEGKHCSVC
+1170 
-1182 NAVLVEQKVVP
+1182 LVEQK
-1193 AKRHTEVIDKAVA
+1193 
-1206 PTCTKTGLTEGKH
+1206 
-1219 CSVCSAVL
+1219 
-1227 VEQEIV
+1227 
-1233 PAKGHIE
+1233 
-1240 VVDKAVE
+1240 
-1247 PTCTKTGLTEGKH
+1247 
-1260 CSVCS
+1260 
-1265 AVLVEQEIVPAKGH
+1265 
-1279 TEVVDKAV
+1279 
-1287 EPTCTETG
+1287 
-1295 LTEGKH
+1295 
-1301 CSVCGEVLV
+1301 
-1310 EQKVVPAKGHTEVI
+1310 
-1324 DKAVAP
+1324 
-1330 TCTKTG
+1330 
-1336 LTEGK
+1336 
-1341 HCSVCG
+1341 
-1347 EVLVEQEVV
+1347 
-1356 PAKGHTEVVDKAV
+1356 
-1369 EPTCTETGLTE
+1369 
-1380 GKHCSVCSAV
+1380 
-1390 LVEQEVVPA
+1390 
-1399 KGHTEVVD
+1399 
-1407 KAVEPTCT
+1407 
-1415 KTGLTEGKHCSVCG
+1415 
-1429 EVLVEQEVVPAL
+1429 VVPAL

-1515 NVACLLRRIGD
+1515 NVACLLLRIGD

-1550 LALRQVPGSF
+1550 LALRQVPGLF

>member
-1 MRAKRAS
+1 MKAKRAS

-36 VGSASAVPGETR
+36 VGSASAAPGETR

-67 SYDNTALE
+67 SYDSAALE

-89 TVNTETAGQVSFNGA
+89 TVNTETAGRVSFNGT

-113 NILRLDFR
+113 SILRLDFR

-132 LDILIEN
+132 LGILIEN
-139 AYNTGLGAV
+139 AYNTDRATVTLSGAS
-148 PLNGAPGV
+148 GV

-171 YSGSSVSTLHK
+171 YSGSSVPTLHK
-182 GEQVSITACTYG
+182 GEQVSITARTYG

-210 LFTYVAAEPL
+210 LFTCVAAEPL
-220 AALSGA
+220 SALSGA
-226 VKSLDA
+226 VKSLDI

-257 LEAVA
+257 LEAAA

-286 GVGFTQALTLRKTE
+286 GVGFTRTLTLRRAE

-318 DETITAVAVLDS
+318 DEAITAAVTLDS

-367 VTNPNF
+367 ETNPNF

-418 GADRQPIALDMC
+418 GADRRPIALDMC

-440 FEVTFRDEDGTVLS
+440 FTVIFRNENGEVLS
-454 RQSVRYRAAA
+454 QQSVRYRAAA

-502 AIPHTEVVD
+502 AIPHTEVVE
-511 KAVEPT
+511 KAVAPT
-517 CTKAGLTEGKHC
+517 CTE
-529 SVCGEVLVE
+529 
-538 QEVVPAKGHTEVVDK
+538 
-553 AVEPTCTKT
+553 
-562 GLTEGKHCSVCGEV
+562 
-576 LVEQTIVPAKG
+576 
-587 HSWDSGKITIVP
+587 
-599 TCTGTGVKTYTCTAC
+599 
-614 AATRTET
+614 
-621 VSATGHT
+621 
-628 VVTVAKVEPTCTQPG
+628 
-643 RAAGTKCS
+643 
-651 VCGEVLSGLTEIKAT
+651 
-666 GHTEVIDAAVE
+666 
-677 PTCTKTGLTE
+677 TGLTE
-687 GKHCSVCNKVLVKQT
+687 GKHCSVCNAVLVEQEVVK
-702 IVPAK
+702 AK
-707 GHSWDSG
+707 
-714 KITIAPTCTG
+714 
-724 TGVKTYTCT
+724 
-733 ACAATRT
+733 
-740 ETVSATGHTVV
+740 
-751 TVAKVEPTCTQ
+751 
-762 PGRAAGTKCSVCGEV
+762 
-777 LSGLTEIKATGHTE
+777 GHTE
-791 VIDKAVA
+791 VVDKAVA

-826 AKGHIEVVDKAV
+826 AKGH
-838 EPTCTETGLTEGK
+838 
-851 HCSVCGEVQV
+851 
-861 EQEVVPAKGHTEVI
+861 TEV
-875 DKAVE
+875 
-880 PTCTET
+880 
-886 GLTEGKHCSVCGAVL
+886 
-901 VEQEIVPAKG
+901 
-911 HTEVI
+911 
-916 DKTVKPTC
+916 
-924 TETGL
+924 
-929 TEGKHCSVCNKVLV
+929 
-943 KQTIVPAKGHRW
+943 
-955 DGGKITA
+955 
-962 APTCTG
+962 
-968 TGVKTYTC
+968 
-976 TACAATRTETVSA
+976 
-989 TGHTV
+989 
-994 VTVAK
+994 
-999 VEPTCTQPGR
+999 
-1009 AAGTK
+1009 
-1014 CSVCGE
+1014 
-1020 ILSGLTEIKATG
+1020 
-1032 HTEVIDAAVEPTC
+1032 
-1045 TETGLTEGKHC
+1045 
-1056 SVCNAVLVEQR
+1056 
-1067 VVPAKGHTE
+1067 
-1076 VVDKAVEPTCTE
+1076 
-1088 TGLAEGKHC
+1088 
-1097 SVCNAVLVEQEVVP
+1097 
-1111 AKGHTEVIDKA
+1111 
-1122 VEPTCTETGLTEGKR
+1122 
-1137 CSVCGE
+1137 
-1143 VLVKQEVVPAKGHTE
+1143 
-1158 VIDKAVEPTCTK
+1158 
-1170 MGLTEGKHCSVC
+1170 M
-1182 NAVLVEQKVVP
+1182 
-1193 AKRHTEVIDKAVA
+1193 
-1206 PTCTKTGLTEGKH
+1206 
-1219 CSVCSAVL
+1219 
-1227 VEQEIV
+1227 
-1233 PAKGHIE
+1233 
-1240 VVDKAVE
+1240 
-1247 PTCTKTGLTEGKH
+1247 
-1260 CSVCS
+1260 
-1265 AVLVEQEIVPAKGH
+1265 
-1279 TEVVDKAV
+1279 
-1287 EPTCTETG
+1287 
-1295 LTEGKH
+1295 
-1301 CSVCGEVLV
+1301 
-1310 EQKVVPAKGHTEVI
+1310 
-1324 DKAVAP
+1324 
-1330 TCTKTG
+1330 
-1336 LTEGK
+1336 
-1341 HCSVCG
+1341 
-1347 EVLVEQEVV
+1347 
-1356 PAKGHTEVVDKAV
+1356 DKAV

-1399 KGHTEVVD
+1399 
-1407 KAVEPTCT
+1407 
-1415 KTGLTEGKHCSVCG
+1415 
-1429 EVLVEQEVVPAL
+1429 L

-1446 GSVAGVTD
+1446 GSVDGATD

-1515 NVACLLRRIGD
+1515 NVACLLLRIGD

>member
-1 MRAKRAS
+1 MKAKRAS
-8 QRAAALLCAAA
+8 RRAAALLCAAA

-36 VGSASAVPGETR
+36 VGSASAAPGETR
-48 SVYVSGSNLDKL
+48 SVYVSGSNLESL

-67 SYDNTALE
+67 SYDDTALE

-113 NILRLDFR
+113 SILRLDFR
-121 VRPDAAAGEYL
+121 VKADAAAGEYL

-139 AYNTGLGAV
+139 AYNTDPVAV
-148 PLNGAPGV
+148 PLSGASGV

-182 GEQVSITACTYG
+182 GEQVSITARTYG

-286 GVGFTQALTLRKTE
+286 GIGFTQALTLRKAE

-318 DETITAVAVLDS
+318 DETITAVAVLDR

-355 SAGMESVDGVCI
+355 NAGMESVDGVCI
-367 VTNPNF
+367 VTNPHT
-373 DGGQVKFTFICEK
+373 DGGQVKFTFICAK
-386 GFVDE
+386 GFADGAELV
-391 AVLLTM
+391 TM
-397 TFQPEKEGTVTLT
+397 TFQPKKEGVVTLT
-410 PAIATSAV
+410 PTVTTSAV

-464 VPPDAVKAPDEAH
+464 VPPDAVKAPDEAY
-477 HYELAGWGGDYSSI
+477 HYELTGWGGDYSSI

-511 KAVEPT
+511 K
-517 CTKAGLTEGKHC
+517 
-529 SVCGEVLVE
+529 
-538 QEVVPAKGHTEVVDK
+538 
-553 AVEPTCTKT
+553 
-562 GLTEGKHCSVCGEV
+562 
-576 LVEQTIVPAKG
+576 
-587 HSWDSGKITIVP
+587 
-599 TCTGTGVKTYTCTAC
+599 
-614 AATRTET
+614 
-621 VSATGHT
+621 
-628 VVTVAKVEPTCTQPG
+628 
-643 RAAGTKCS
+643 
-651 VCGEVLSGLTEIKAT
+651 
-666 GHTEVIDAAVE
+666 AVE

-740 ETVSATGHTVV
+740 ETVSATGHTAVA
-751 TVAKVEPTCTQ
+751 VAKVEPTCTQ
-762 PGRAAGTKCSVCGEV
+762 SGRAAGTKCSVCGEV
-777 LSGLTEIKATGHTE
+777 
-791 VIDKAVA
+791 
-798 PTCTKTGLT
+798 
-807 EGKHCSV
+807 
-814 CSAVLVEQKVVP
+814 
-826 AKGHIEVVDKAV
+826 
-838 EPTCTETGLTEGK
+838 
-851 HCSVCGEVQV
+851 
-861 EQEVVPAKGHTEVI
+861 
-875 DKAVE
+875 
-880 PTCTET
+880 
-886 GLTEGKHCSVCGAVL
+886 
-901 VEQEIVPAKG
+901 
-911 HTEVI
+911 
-916 DKTVKPTC
+916 
-924 TETGL
+924 
-929 TEGKHCSVCNKVLV
+929 
-943 KQTIVPAKGHRW
+943 
-955 DGGKITA
+955 
-962 APTCTG
+962 
-968 TGVKTYTC
+968 
-976 TACAATRTETVSA
+976 
-989 TGHTV
+989 
-994 VTVAK
+994 
-999 VEPTCTQPGR
+999 
-1009 AAGTK
+1009 
-1014 CSVCGE
+1014 
-1020 ILSGLTEIKATG
+1020 LSGLTEIKATG

-1056 SVCNAVLVEQR
+1056 SVC
-1067 VVPAKGHTE
+1067 
-1076 VVDKAVEPTCTE
+1076 
-1088 TGLAEGKHC
+1088 
-1097 SVCNAVLVEQEVVP
+1097 
-1111 AKGHTEVIDKA
+1111 
-1122 VEPTCTETGLTEGKR
+1122 
-1137 CSVCGE
+1137 
-1143 VLVKQEVVPAKGHTE
+1143 
-1158 VIDKAVEPTCTK
+1158 
-1170 MGLTEGKHCSVC
+1170 
-1182 NAVLVEQKVVP
+1182 
-1193 AKRHTEVIDKAVA
+1193 
-1206 PTCTKTGLTEGKH
+1206 
-1219 CSVCSAVL
+1219 
-1227 VEQEIV
+1227 
-1233 PAKGHIE
+1233 
-1240 VVDKAVE
+1240 
-1247 PTCTKTGLTEGKH
+1247 
-1260 CSVCS
+1260 
-1265 AVLVEQEIVPAKGH
+1265 
-1279 TEVVDKAV
+1279 
-1287 EPTCTETG
+1287 
-1295 LTEGKH
+1295 
-1301 CSVCGEVLV
+1301 
-1310 EQKVVPAKGHTEVI
+1310 
-1324 DKAVAP
+1324 
-1330 TCTKTG
+1330 
-1336 LTEGK
+1336 
-1341 HCSVCG
+1341 
-1347 EVLVEQEVV
+1347 
-1356 PAKGHTEVVDKAV
+1356 
-1369 EPTCTETGLTE
+1369 
-1380 GKHCSVCSAV
+1380 
-1390 LVEQEVVPA
+1390 
-1399 KGHTEVVD
+1399 
-1407 KAVEPTCT
+1407 
-1415 KTGLTEGKHCSVCG
+1415 G

-1446 GSVAGVTD
+1446 GSVAGATD

-1515 NVACLLRRIGD
+1515 NVACLLLRIGD
-1526 VNGDG
+1526 ANGDG

>member
-1 MRAKRAS
+1 MKAKRAS

-36 VGSASAVPGETR
+36 VGSASAAPGETR

-67 SYDNTALE
+67 SYDSAALE

-139 AYNTGLGAV
+139 AYNTGLVTVSLSGAS
-148 PLNGAPGV
+148 GV
-156 FTVTEPQSTTKTLYF
+156 FAVTEPQTTTKTLYF
-171 YSGSSVSTLHK
+171 YSDSSVSALHK
-182 GEQVSITACTYG
+182 GEQVSITARTYG

-210 LFTYVAAEPL
+210 LFTCVAAEPL

-318 DETITAVAVLDS
+318 DETITAVVTLDS

-355 SAGMESVDGVCI
+355 SAGMESVDGVYI
-367 VTNPNF
+367 ETNPHT
-373 DGGQVKFTFICEK
+373 DGGQVKFTFICAK
-386 GFVDE
+386 GFADGAELV
-391 AVLLTM
+391 TM
-397 TFQPEKEGTVTLT
+397 TFQPKKEGTVTLT
-410 PAIATSAV
+410 PTVTTSAV
-418 GADRQPIALDMC
+418 GVDRRPIALDMC

-454 RQSVRYRAAA
+454 RQSVRYRTAAT
-464 VPPDAVKAPDEAH
+464 PPEAAKAPDAAH

-511 KAVEPT
+511 KAV
-517 CTKAGLTEGKHC
+517 A
-529 SVCGEVLVE
+529 
-538 QEVVPAKGHTEVVDK
+538 
-553 AVEPTCTKT
+553 
-562 GLTEGKHCSVCGEV
+562 
-576 LVEQTIVPAKG
+576 
-587 HSWDSGKITIVP
+587 
-599 TCTGTGVKTYTCTAC
+599 
-614 AATRTET
+614 
-621 VSATGHT
+621 
-628 VVTVAKVEPTCTQPG
+628 
-643 RAAGTKCS
+643 
-651 VCGEVLSGLTEIKAT
+651 
-666 GHTEVIDAAVE
+666 
-677 PTCTKTGLTE
+677 
-687 GKHCSVCNKVLVKQT
+687 
-702 IVPAK
+702 
-707 GHSWDSG
+707 
-714 KITIAPTCTG
+714 
-724 TGVKTYTCT
+724 
-733 ACAATRT
+733 
-740 ETVSATGHTVV
+740 
-751 TVAKVEPTCTQ
+751 
-762 PGRAAGTKCSVCGEV
+762 
-777 LSGLTEIKATGHTE
+777 
-791 VIDKAVA
+791 
-798 PTCTKTGLT
+798 
-807 EGKHCSV
+807 
-814 CSAVLVEQKVVP
+814 
-826 AKGHIEVVDKAV
+826 
-838 EPTCTETGLTEGK
+838 
-851 HCSVCGEVQV
+851 
-861 EQEVVPAKGHTEVI
+861 
-875 DKAVE
+875 
-880 PTCTET
+880 
-886 GLTEGKHCSVCGAVL
+886 
-901 VEQEIVPAKG
+901 
-911 HTEVI
+911 
-916 DKTVKPTC
+916 
-924 TETGL
+924 
-929 TEGKHCSVCNKVLV
+929 
-943 KQTIVPAKGHRW
+943 
-955 DGGKITA
+955 
-962 APTCTG
+962 
-968 TGVKTYTC
+968 
-976 TACAATRTETVSA
+976 
-989 TGHTV
+989 
-994 VTVAK
+994 
-999 VEPTCTQPGR
+999 
-1009 AAGTK
+1009 
-1014 CSVCGE
+1014 
-1020 ILSGLTEIKATG
+1020 
-1032 HTEVIDAAVEPTC
+1032 
-1045 TETGLTEGKHC
+1045 
-1056 SVCNAVLVEQR
+1056 
-1067 VVPAKGHTE
+1067 
-1076 VVDKAVEPTCTE
+1076 
-1088 TGLAEGKHC
+1088 
-1097 SVCNAVLVEQEVVP
+1097 
-1111 AKGHTEVIDKA
+1111 
-1122 VEPTCTETGLTEGKR
+1122 
-1137 CSVCGE
+1137 
-1143 VLVKQEVVPAKGHTE
+1143 
-1158 VIDKAVEPTCTK
+1158 
-1170 MGLTEGKHCSVC
+1170 
-1182 NAVLVEQKVVP
+1182 
-1193 AKRHTEVIDKAVA
+1193 
-1206 PTCTKTGLTEGKH
+1206 
-1219 CSVCSAVL
+1219 
-1227 VEQEIV
+1227 
-1233 PAKGHIE
+1233 
-1240 VVDKAVE
+1240 
-1247 PTCTKTGLTEGKH
+1247 
-1260 CSVCS
+1260 
-1265 AVLVEQEIVPAKGH
+1265 
-1279 TEVVDKAV
+1279 
-1287 EPTCTETG
+1287 PTCTETG

-1310 EQKVVPAKGHTEVI
+1310 EQEVVKAKGHTEVI
-1324 DKAVAP
+1324 DKAV
-1330 TCTKTG
+1330 
-1336 LTEGK
+1336 
-1341 HCSVCG
+1341 
-1347 EVLVEQEVV
+1347 
-1356 PAKGHTEVVDKAV
+1356 D
-1369 EPTCTETGLTE
+1369 PTCTE
-1380 GKHCSVCSAV
+1380 
-1390 LVEQEVVPA
+1390 
-1399 KGHTEVVD
+1399 
-1407 KAVEPTCT
+1407 
-1415 KTGLTEGKHCSVCG
+1415 TGLTEGKHCSVCG

-1446 GSVAGVTD
+1446 GSVVGVTD

-1464 VVAARGD
+1464 VVVARGD

>member
-1 MRAKRAS
+1 MREKRAS
-8 QRAAALLCAAA
+8 RRAAALLCAAA

-36 VGSASAVPGETR
+36 VGSASAAPGETR
-48 SVYVSGSNLDKL
+48 SVYVSGSNLEAL

-67 SYDNTALE
+67 SYDSAALE

-89 TVNTETAGQVSFNGA
+89 TVNTETAGQVSFNGT

-113 NILRLDFR
+113 SILRLDFR

-139 AYNTGLGAV
+139 AYNTGLGTV
-148 PLNGAPGV
+148 SLSGASGV

-182 GEQVSITACTYG
+182 GEQVSITARTYG

-210 LFTYVAAEPL
+210 LFTCVTAEPL

-226 VKSLDA
+226 VKSLDT

-257 LEAVA
+257 LEAAA

-286 GVGFTQALTLRKTE
+286 GIGFTQALTLRKTE

-318 DETITAVAVLDS
+318 DETITAVATLDR

-335 AADFCISYDTALLT
+335 GADFCVSYDTALLT

-355 SAGMESVDGVCI
+355 SAGMESADSVYI
-367 VTNPNF
+367 ETNPHT
-373 DGGQVKFTFICEK
+373 DGGQVKFTFICAK
-386 GFVDE
+386 GFADGAELV
-391 AVLLTM
+391 TM
-397 TFQPEKEGTVTLT
+397 TFQPKKEGAVTLT
-410 PAIATSAV
+410 PTVTTSAV
-418 GADRQPIALDMC
+418 GADRRPIALDMC

-440 FEVTFRDEDGTVLS
+440 FAVRFRDEDGTVLS

-511 KAVEPT
+511 KAVAPT
-517 CTKAGLTEGKHC
+517 CTETGLTEGKHC

-538 QEVVPAKGHTEVVDK
+538 QEVVKAKGHTEVIDKAVAPTCTETGLTEGKHCSVCSAVLVEQEIVPAKGHTEVVDK

-562 GLTEGKHCSVCGEV
+562 GLTEGKHCSVCNKVLVKQEVVLTKGHTEVVDKAVEPTCTKTGLTEGKHCSVCSAV
-576 LVEQTIVPAKG
+576 LVEQEVVPAKGHTEVVDKAVAPTCTETGLTEGKHCSVCSAVLVEQEVVPAKGHTEVVDKAVAPTCTETGLTEGKHCSVCSAVLVEQEVVPAKGHTEVVDKAVAPTCTKTGLTEGKHCSVCSAVLVKQTIVPAKG

-599 TCTGTGVKTYTCTAC
+599 TCTGTGVKMYTCTAC

-628 VVTVAKVEPTCTQPG
+628 AVAVAKVEPTCTQPG

-687 GKHCSVCNKVLVKQT
+687 GKHCSVC
-702 IVPAK
+702 
-707 GHSWDSG
+707 
-714 KITIAPTCTG
+714 
-724 TGVKTYTCT
+724 
-733 ACAATRT
+733 
-740 ETVSATGHTVV
+740 
-751 TVAKVEPTCTQ
+751 
-762 PGRAAGTKCSVCGEV
+762 GEV
-777 LSGLTEIKATGHTE
+777 LA
-791 VIDKAVA
+791 
-798 PTCTKTGLT
+798 
-807 EGKHCSV
+807 
-814 CSAVLVEQKVVP
+814 
-826 AKGHIEVVDKAV
+826 
-838 EPTCTETGLTEGK
+838 
-851 HCSVCGEVQV
+851 
-861 EQEVVPAKGHTEVI
+861 
-875 DKAVE
+875 
-880 PTCTET
+880 
-886 GLTEGKHCSVCGAVL
+886 
-901 VEQEIVPAKG
+901 EQEIVPAKG

-916 DKTVKPTC
+916 
-924 TETGL
+924 
-929 TEGKHCSVCNKVLV
+929 
-943 KQTIVPAKGHRW
+943 
-955 DGGKITA
+955 
-962 APTCTG
+962 
-968 TGVKTYTC
+968 
-976 TACAATRTETVSA
+976 
-989 TGHTV
+989 
-994 VTVAK
+994 
-999 VEPTCTQPGR
+999 
-1009 AAGTK
+1009 
-1014 CSVCGE
+1014 
-1020 ILSGLTEIKATG
+1020 
-1032 HTEVIDAAVEPTC
+1032 
-1045 TETGLTEGKHC
+1045 
-1056 SVCNAVLVEQR
+1056 
-1067 VVPAKGHTE
+1067 
-1076 VVDKAVEPTCTE
+1076 
-1088 TGLAEGKHC
+1088 
-1097 SVCNAVLVEQEVVP
+1097 
-1111 AKGHTEVIDKA
+1111 
-1122 VEPTCTETGLTEGKR
+1122 
-1137 CSVCGE
+1137 
-1143 VLVKQEVVPAKGHTE
+1143 
-1158 VIDKAVEPTCTK
+1158 
-1170 MGLTEGKHCSVC
+1170 
-1182 NAVLVEQKVVP
+1182 
-1193 AKRHTEVIDKAVA
+1193 
-1206 PTCTKTGLTEGKH
+1206 
-1219 CSVCSAVL
+1219 
-1227 VEQEIV
+1227 
-1233 PAKGHIE
+1233 
-1240 VVDKAVE
+1240 DKAVE

-1265 AVLVEQEIVPAKGH
+1265 A
-1279 TEVVDKAV
+1279 
-1287 EPTCTETG
+1287 
-1295 LTEGKH
+1295 
-1301 CSVCGEVLV
+1301 
-1310 EQKVVPAKGHTEVI
+1310 
-1324 DKAVAP
+1324 
-1330 TCTKTG
+1330 
-1336 LTEGK
+1336 
-1341 HCSVCG
+1341 
-1347 EVLVEQEVV
+1347 
-1356 PAKGHTEVVDKAV
+1356 
-1369 EPTCTETGLTE
+1369 
-1380 GKHCSVCSAV
+1380 
-1390 LVEQEVVPA
+1390 
-1399 KGHTEVVD
+1399 
-1407 KAVEPTCT
+1407 
-1415 KTGLTEGKHCSVCG
+1415 
-1429 EVLVEQEVVPAL
+1429 VLVEQEVVPAL

-1515 NVACLLRRIGD
+1515 NVDCLLLRIGD

-1550 LALRQVPGSF
+1550 LALGQVPGSF

>member
-8 QRAAALLCAAA
+8 RRAAALLCAAA

-36 VGSASAVPGETR
+36 VGSASAAPGETR
-48 SVYVSGSNLDKL
+48 SVYVSGSNLEAL

-67 SYDNTALE
+67 SYDDTALE

-113 NILRLDFR
+113 SILRLDFR
-121 VRPDAAAGEYL
+121 VKADAAPGDYL
-132 LDILIEN
+132 LNILIEN
-139 AYNTGLGAV
+139 AYNTDRATVTLSGAS
-148 PLNGAPGV
+148 GV
-156 FTVTEPQSTTKTLYF
+156 FTVTEPQSTTETLYF

-182 GEQVSITACTYG
+182 GEQVSITARTYG

-210 LFTYVAAEPL
+210 LFTCVAAEPL
-220 AALSGA
+220 VALSGA
-226 VKSLDA
+226 VKSLDT

-238 SAAFASEEE
+238 SAAFASKEE

-286 GVGFTQALTLRKTE
+286 GIGFTQALTLRKTE

-318 DETITAVAVLDS
+318 DKTITAVAVLDR

-355 SAGMESVDGVCI
+355 NAGTESVDGVYI
-367 VTNPNF
+367 VTNPKI
-373 DGGQVKFTFICEK
+373 DGGQVKFTFICAK
-386 GFVDE
+386 GFANE

-410 PAIATSAV
+410 PTVTTSAV
-418 GADRQPIALDMC
+418 GADRRPIALDMC

-517 CTKAGLTEGKHC
+517 CTK
-529 SVCGEVLVE
+529 
-538 QEVVPAKGHTEVVDK
+538 
-553 AVEPTCTKT
+553 
-562 GLTEGKHCSVCGEV
+562 
-576 LVEQTIVPAKG
+576 
-587 HSWDSGKITIVP
+587 
-599 TCTGTGVKTYTCTAC
+599 
-614 AATRTET
+614 
-621 VSATGHT
+621 
-628 VVTVAKVEPTCTQPG
+628 
-643 RAAGTKCS
+643 
-651 VCGEVLSGLTEIKAT
+651 
-666 GHTEVIDAAVE
+666 
-677 PTCTKTGLTE
+677 
-687 GKHCSVCNKVLVKQT
+687 
-702 IVPAK
+702 
-707 GHSWDSG
+707 
-714 KITIAPTCTG
+714 
-724 TGVKTYTCT
+724 
-733 ACAATRT
+733 
-740 ETVSATGHTVV
+740 
-751 TVAKVEPTCTQ
+751 
-762 PGRAAGTKCSVCGEV
+762 
-777 LSGLTEIKATGHTE
+777 
-791 VIDKAVA
+791 
-798 PTCTKTGLT
+798 
-807 EGKHCSV
+807 
-814 CSAVLVEQKVVP
+814 
-826 AKGHIEVVDKAV
+826 
-838 EPTCTETGLTEGK
+838 
-851 HCSVCGEVQV
+851 
-861 EQEVVPAKGHTEVI
+861 
-875 DKAVE
+875 
-880 PTCTET
+880 
-886 GLTEGKHCSVCGAVL
+886 
-901 VEQEIVPAKG
+901 
-911 HTEVI
+911 
-916 DKTVKPTC
+916 
-924 TETGL
+924 
-929 TEGKHCSVCNKVLV
+929 
-943 KQTIVPAKGHRW
+943 
-955 DGGKITA
+955 
-962 APTCTG
+962 
-968 TGVKTYTC
+968 
-976 TACAATRTETVSA
+976 
-989 TGHTV
+989 
-994 VTVAK
+994 
-999 VEPTCTQPGR
+999 
-1009 AAGTK
+1009 
-1014 CSVCGE
+1014 
-1020 ILSGLTEIKATG
+1020 
-1032 HTEVIDAAVEPTC
+1032 
-1045 TETGLTEGKHC
+1045 
-1056 SVCNAVLVEQR
+1056 
-1067 VVPAKGHTE
+1067 
-1076 VVDKAVEPTCTE
+1076 
-1088 TGLAEGKHC
+1088 
-1097 SVCNAVLVEQEVVP
+1097 
-1111 AKGHTEVIDKA
+1111 
-1122 VEPTCTETGLTEGKR
+1122 
-1137 CSVCGE
+1137 
-1143 VLVKQEVVPAKGHTE
+1143 
-1158 VIDKAVEPTCTK
+1158 
-1170 MGLTEGKHCSVC
+1170 
-1182 NAVLVEQKVVP
+1182 
-1193 AKRHTEVIDKAVA
+1193 
-1206 PTCTKTGLTEGKH
+1206 
-1219 CSVCSAVL
+1219 
-1227 VEQEIV
+1227 
-1233 PAKGHIE
+1233 
-1240 VVDKAVE
+1240 
-1247 PTCTKTGLTEGKH
+1247 
-1260 CSVCS
+1260 
-1265 AVLVEQEIVPAKGH
+1265 
-1279 TEVVDKAV
+1279 
-1287 EPTCTETG
+1287 
-1295 LTEGKH
+1295 
-1301 CSVCGEVLV
+1301 
-1310 EQKVVPAKGHTEVI
+1310 
-1324 DKAVAP
+1324 
-1330 TCTKTG
+1330 
-1336 LTEGK
+1336 
-1341 HCSVCG
+1341 
-1347 EVLVEQEVV
+1347 
-1356 PAKGHTEVVDKAV
+1356 
-1369 EPTCTETGLTE
+1369 TGLTE

-1399 KGHTEVVD
+1399 KGHTEVIDAAVEPTCTKTGLTEGKHCLVCGEVLVEQEVVKAKGHTEVID
-1407 KAVEPTCT
+1407 GAVEPTCT

-1429 EVLVEQEVVPAL
+1429 EVLVEQEVVPEL

-1515 NVACLLRRIGD
+1515 NVACLLLRIGD

-1596 YLLARNG
+1596 YLLVRNG

>member
-1 MRAKRAS
+1 MKAKRAS
-8 QRAAALLCAAA
+8 RRAAALLCAAA

-36 VGSASAVPGETR
+36 VGSASAAPGETR
-48 SVYVSGSNLDKL
+48 SVYVSGSNLESL

-67 SYDNTALE
+67 SYDSAALE

-89 TVNTETAGQVSFNGA
+89 TVNTETAGRVSFNGA

-113 NILRLDFR
+113 SILRLDFR
-121 VRPDAAAGEYL
+121 VKADAAPGDYL

-139 AYNTGLGAV
+139 AYNTGLATV
-148 PLNGAPGV
+148 PLSGAPGV

-210 LFTYVAAEPL
+210 LFTCVAAEPL
-220 AALSGA
+220 SALSGA
-226 VKSLDA
+226 MKSLDT

-274 SELYDTALAAMN
+274 SELYDTALTAIN
-286 GVGFTQALTLRKTE
+286 GIGFTRTLALRKAE
-300 VTPETPA
+300 VTPEMPA

-318 DETITAVAVLDS
+318 DETITAVAVLDR

-349 CTGVKV
+349 CTGVEV
-355 SAGMESVDGVCI
+355 NAGTESVDGVYI
-367 VTNPNF
+367 ETNPHT
-373 DGGQVKFTFICEK
+373 DGGQVKFTFICAK
-386 GFVDE
+386 GFADGAELV
-391 AVLLTM
+391 TM
-397 TFQPEKEGTVTLT
+397 TFQPKKEGTVTLT

-440 FEVTFRDEDGTVLS
+440 FAVTFRDEDGTVLS

-502 AIPHTEVVD
+502 AIPHTE
-511 KAVEPT
+511 A
-517 CTKAGLTEGKHC
+517 
-529 SVCGEVLVE
+529 
-538 QEVVPAKGHTEVVDK
+538 
-553 AVEPTCTKT
+553 
-562 GLTEGKHCSVCGEV
+562 
-576 LVEQTIVPAKG
+576 
-587 HSWDSGKITIVP
+587 
-599 TCTGTGVKTYTCTAC
+599 
-614 AATRTET
+614 
-621 VSATGHT
+621 
-628 VVTVAKVEPTCTQPG
+628 
-643 RAAGTKCS
+643 
-651 VCGEVLSGLTEIKAT
+651 
-666 GHTEVIDAAVE
+666 
-677 PTCTKTGLTE
+677 
-687 GKHCSVCNKVLVKQT
+687 
-702 IVPAK
+702 
-707 GHSWDSG
+707 
-714 KITIAPTCTG
+714 
-724 TGVKTYTCT
+724 
-733 ACAATRT
+733 
-740 ETVSATGHTVV
+740 
-751 TVAKVEPTCTQ
+751 
-762 PGRAAGTKCSVCGEV
+762 
-777 LSGLTEIKATGHTE
+777 
-791 VIDKAVA
+791 
-798 PTCTKTGLT
+798 
-807 EGKHCSV
+807 
-814 CSAVLVEQKVVP
+814 
-826 AKGHIEVVDKAV
+826 
-838 EPTCTETGLTEGK
+838 
-851 HCSVCGEVQV
+851 
-861 EQEVVPAKGHTEVI
+861 
-875 DKAVE
+875 
-880 PTCTET
+880 
-886 GLTEGKHCSVCGAVL
+886 
-901 VEQEIVPAKG
+901 
-911 HTEVI
+911 
-916 DKTVKPTC
+916 
-924 TETGL
+924 
-929 TEGKHCSVCNKVLV
+929 
-943 KQTIVPAKGHRW
+943 
-955 DGGKITA
+955 
-962 APTCTG
+962 
-968 TGVKTYTC
+968 
-976 TACAATRTETVSA
+976 
-989 TGHTV
+989 
-994 VTVAK
+994 
-999 VEPTCTQPGR
+999 
-1009 AAGTK
+1009 
-1014 CSVCGE
+1014 
-1020 ILSGLTEIKATG
+1020 
-1032 HTEVIDAAVEPTC
+1032 
-1045 TETGLTEGKHC
+1045 
-1056 SVCNAVLVEQR
+1056 
-1067 VVPAKGHTE
+1067 
-1076 VVDKAVEPTCTE
+1076 
-1088 TGLAEGKHC
+1088 
-1097 SVCNAVLVEQEVVP
+1097 
-1111 AKGHTEVIDKA
+1111 
-1122 VEPTCTETGLTEGKR
+1122 
-1137 CSVCGE
+1137 
-1143 VLVKQEVVPAKGHTE
+1143 
-1158 VIDKAVEPTCTK
+1158 
-1170 MGLTEGKHCSVC
+1170 
-1182 NAVLVEQKVVP
+1182 
-1193 AKRHTEVIDKAVA
+1193 
-1206 PTCTKTGLTEGKH
+1206 
-1219 CSVCSAVL
+1219 
-1227 VEQEIV
+1227 
-1233 PAKGHIE
+1233 
-1240 VVDKAVE
+1240 
-1247 PTCTKTGLTEGKH
+1247 
-1260 CSVCS
+1260 
-1265 AVLVEQEIVPAKGH
+1265 
-1279 TEVVDKAV
+1279 VDKAV

-1310 EQKVVPAKGHTEVI
+1310 EQ
-1324 DKAVAP
+1324 
-1330 TCTKTG
+1330 
-1336 LTEGK
+1336 EGVK
-1341 HCSVCG
+1341 
-1347 EVLVEQEVV
+1347 
-1356 PAKGHTEVVDKAV
+1356 AKGHTEVVDKAV

-1380 GKHCSVCSAV
+1380 GRHCSVCSAV

-1494 DGGGCVAWEMPVA
+1494 DGGSCVAWEMPVA

-1515 NVACLLRRIGD
+1515 NVDCLLRRIGD

-1560 CDSADAAR
+1560 CDSTDAAR

>member
-1 MRAKRAS
+1 MKAKRAS
-8 QRAAALLCAAA
+8 RRAAALLCAAA

-29 AASAFLR
+29 AASAFLQ
-36 VGSASAVPGETR
+36 VGSASAAPGETR
-48 SVYVSGSNLDKL
+48 SVYVSGSNLEAL

-67 SYDNTALE
+67 SYDDTALE

-89 TVNTETAGQVSFNGA
+89 TVNTETAGQVSFNGT

-139 AYNTGLGAV
+139 AYNTGLVTV
-148 PLNGAPGV
+148 PLSGASGV
-156 FTVTEPQSTTKTLYF
+156 FAVTEPQSTTKTLYF

-182 GEQVSITACTYG
+182 GEQVSITARTYG

-210 LFTYVAAEPL
+210 LFTCVAAEPL

-257 LEAVA
+257 LEAA
-262 DVDADTSVTFAA
+262 TDVDADTSVTFAA

-286 GVGFTQALTLRKTE
+286 GIGFTRTLALRKAE
-300 VTPETPA
+300 VTPEVPA
-307 LRVTMPAAART
+307 LRVTMAAAART
-318 DETITAVAVLDS
+318 DETITAVAVLDR

-335 AADFCISYDTALLT
+335 AADFYISYDTALLT
-349 CTGVKV
+349 CTGVEV

-440 FEVTFRDEDGTVLS
+440 FEVTFRDEGGTVLS

-511 KAVEPT
+511 KAV
-517 CTKAGLTEGKHC
+517 A
-529 SVCGEVLVE
+529 
-538 QEVVPAKGHTEVVDK
+538 
-553 AVEPTCTKT
+553 
-562 GLTEGKHCSVCGEV
+562 
-576 LVEQTIVPAKG
+576 
-587 HSWDSGKITIVP
+587 
-599 TCTGTGVKTYTCTAC
+599 
-614 AATRTET
+614 
-621 VSATGHT
+621 
-628 VVTVAKVEPTCTQPG
+628 
-643 RAAGTKCS
+643 
-651 VCGEVLSGLTEIKAT
+651 
-666 GHTEVIDAAVE
+666 
-677 PTCTKTGLTE
+677 
-687 GKHCSVCNKVLVKQT
+687 
-702 IVPAK
+702 
-707 GHSWDSG
+707 
-714 KITIAPTCTG
+714 
-724 TGVKTYTCT
+724 
-733 ACAATRT
+733 
-740 ETVSATGHTVV
+740 
-751 TVAKVEPTCTQ
+751 
-762 PGRAAGTKCSVCGEV
+762 
-777 LSGLTEIKATGHTE
+777 
-791 VIDKAVA
+791 
-798 PTCTKTGLT
+798 
-807 EGKHCSV
+807 
-814 CSAVLVEQKVVP
+814 
-826 AKGHIEVVDKAV
+826 
-838 EPTCTETGLTEGK
+838 
-851 HCSVCGEVQV
+851 
-861 EQEVVPAKGHTEVI
+861 
-875 DKAVE
+875 
-880 PTCTET
+880 
-886 GLTEGKHCSVCGAVL
+886 
-901 VEQEIVPAKG
+901 
-911 HTEVI
+911 
-916 DKTVKPTC
+916 PTC

-943 KQTIVPAKGHRW
+943 K
-955 DGGKITA
+955 
-962 APTCTG
+962 
-968 TGVKTYTC
+968 
-976 TACAATRTETVSA
+976 
-989 TGHTV
+989 
-994 VTVAK
+994 
-999 VEPTCTQPGR
+999 
-1009 AAGTK
+1009 
-1014 CSVCGE
+1014 
-1020 ILSGLTEIKATG
+1020 
-1032 HTEVIDAAVEPTC
+1032 
-1045 TETGLTEGKHC
+1045 
-1056 SVCNAVLVEQR
+1056 
-1067 VVPAKGHTE
+1067 
-1076 VVDKAVEPTCTE
+1076 
-1088 TGLAEGKHC
+1088 
-1097 SVCNAVLVEQEVVP
+1097 
-1111 AKGHTEVIDKA
+1111 
-1122 VEPTCTETGLTEGKR
+1122 
-1137 CSVCGE
+1137 
-1143 VLVKQEVVPAKGHTE
+1143 
-1158 VIDKAVEPTCTK
+1158 
-1170 MGLTEGKHCSVC
+1170 
-1182 NAVLVEQKVVP
+1182 
-1193 AKRHTEVIDKAVA
+1193 
-1206 PTCTKTGLTEGKH
+1206 
-1219 CSVCSAVL
+1219 
-1227 VEQEIV
+1227 
-1233 PAKGHIE
+1233 
-1240 VVDKAVE
+1240 
-1247 PTCTKTGLTEGKH
+1247 
-1260 CSVCS
+1260 
-1265 AVLVEQEIVPAKGH
+1265 
-1279 TEVVDKAV
+1279 
-1287 EPTCTETG
+1287 
-1295 LTEGKH
+1295 
-1301 CSVCGEVLV
+1301 
-1310 EQKVVPAKGHTEVI
+1310 
-1324 DKAVAP
+1324 
-1330 TCTKTG
+1330 
-1336 LTEGK
+1336 
-1341 HCSVCG
+1341 
-1347 EVLVEQEVV
+1347 
-1356 PAKGHTEVVDKAV
+1356 
-1369 EPTCTETGLTE
+1369 
-1380 GKHCSVCSAV
+1380 
-1390 LVEQEVVPA
+1390 
-1399 KGHTEVVD
+1399 
-1407 KAVEPTCT
+1407 
-1415 KTGLTEGKHCSVCG
+1415 
-1429 EVLVEQEVVPAL
+1429 QEVVPAL

-1515 NVACLLRRIGD
+1515 NVDCLLRRIGD

>member
-8 QRAAALLCAAA
+8 RRAAALLCAAA

-36 VGSASAVPGETR
+36 VGSASAAPGETR
-48 SVYVSGSNLDKL
+48 SVYVSGSNLEAL
-60 AGVQGIV
+60 AGVEGIV

-75 LTGAAMVGAFSALG
+75 LTGAAMVGAFSVLG

-121 VRPDAAAGEYL
+121 VKADAAPGDYL

-139 AYNTGLGAV
+139 AYNTDPVAV
-148 PLNGAPGV
+148 PLSGASGV
-156 FTVTEPQSTTKTLYF
+156 FAVTEPQTTTKTLYF
-171 YSGSSVSTLHK
+171 YSGSSVPTLHK

-210 LFTYVAAEPL
+210 LFTCVAAEPL

-226 VKSLDA
+226 VKSLDT

-318 DETITAVAVLDS
+318 DETITAVAVLDR

-349 CTGVKV
+349 CTGVEV

-397 TFQPEKEGTVTLT
+397 TFRPEKEGTVTLT
-410 PAIATSAV
+410 PTVTTSAV
-418 GADRQPIALDMC
+418 GADRRPIALDMC

-511 KAVEPT
+511 KAV
-517 CTKAGLTEGKHC
+517 
-529 SVCGEVLVE
+529 
-538 QEVVPAKGHTEVVDK
+538 
-553 AVEPTCTKT
+553 
-562 GLTEGKHCSVCGEV
+562 
-576 LVEQTIVPAKG
+576 
-587 HSWDSGKITIVP
+587 
-599 TCTGTGVKTYTCTAC
+599 
-614 AATRTET
+614 
-621 VSATGHT
+621 
-628 VVTVAKVEPTCTQPG
+628 
-643 RAAGTKCS
+643 
-651 VCGEVLSGLTEIKAT
+651 
-666 GHTEVIDAAVE
+666 
-677 PTCTKTGLTE
+677 
-687 GKHCSVCNKVLVKQT
+687 
-702 IVPAK
+702 
-707 GHSWDSG
+707 
-714 KITIAPTCTG
+714 
-724 TGVKTYTCT
+724 
-733 ACAATRT
+733 
-740 ETVSATGHTVV
+740 
-751 TVAKVEPTCTQ
+751 
-762 PGRAAGTKCSVCGEV
+762 
-777 LSGLTEIKATGHTE
+777 
-791 VIDKAVA
+791 A

-814 CSAVLVEQKVVP
+814 CSAVLVEQK
-826 AKGHIEVVDKAV
+826 
-838 EPTCTETGLTEGK
+838 
-851 HCSVCGEVQV
+851 
-861 EQEVVPAKGHTEVI
+861 
-875 DKAVE
+875 
-880 PTCTET
+880 
-886 GLTEGKHCSVCGAVL
+886 
-901 VEQEIVPAKG
+901 
-911 HTEVI
+911 
-916 DKTVKPTC
+916 
-924 TETGL
+924 
-929 TEGKHCSVCNKVLV
+929 
-943 KQTIVPAKGHRW
+943 
-955 DGGKITA
+955 
-962 APTCTG
+962 
-968 TGVKTYTC
+968 
-976 TACAATRTETVSA
+976 
-989 TGHTV
+989 
-994 VTVAK
+994 
-999 VEPTCTQPGR
+999 
-1009 AAGTK
+1009 
-1014 CSVCGE
+1014 
-1020 ILSGLTEIKATG
+1020 
-1032 HTEVIDAAVEPTC
+1032 
-1045 TETGLTEGKHC
+1045 
-1056 SVCNAVLVEQR
+1056 
-1067 VVPAKGHTE
+1067 
-1076 VVDKAVEPTCTE
+1076 
-1088 TGLAEGKHC
+1088 
-1097 SVCNAVLVEQEVVP
+1097 
-1111 AKGHTEVIDKA
+1111 
-1122 VEPTCTETGLTEGKR
+1122 
-1137 CSVCGE
+1137 
-1143 VLVKQEVVPAKGHTE
+1143 
-1158 VIDKAVEPTCTK
+1158 
-1170 MGLTEGKHCSVC
+1170 
-1182 NAVLVEQKVVP
+1182 
-1193 AKRHTEVIDKAVA
+1193 
-1206 PTCTKTGLTEGKH
+1206 
-1219 CSVCSAVL
+1219 
-1227 VEQEIV
+1227 
-1233 PAKGHIE
+1233 
-1240 VVDKAVE
+1240 
-1247 PTCTKTGLTEGKH
+1247 
-1260 CSVCS
+1260 
-1265 AVLVEQEIVPAKGH
+1265 
-1279 TEVVDKAV
+1279 
-1287 EPTCTETG
+1287 
-1295 LTEGKH
+1295 
-1301 CSVCGEVLV
+1301 
-1310 EQKVVPAKGHTEVI
+1310 
-1324 DKAVAP
+1324 
-1330 TCTKTG
+1330 
-1336 LTEGK
+1336 
-1341 HCSVCG
+1341 
-1347 EVLVEQEVV
+1347 
-1356 PAKGHTEVVDKAV
+1356 
-1369 EPTCTETGLTE
+1369 
-1380 GKHCSVCSAV
+1380 
-1390 LVEQEVVPA
+1390 
-1399 KGHTEVVD
+1399 
-1407 KAVEPTCT
+1407 
-1415 KTGLTEGKHCSVCG
+1415 
-1429 EVLVEQEVVPAL
+1429 VVPAL

-1515 NVACLLRRIGD
+1515 NVACLLLRIGD

>member
-1 MRAKRAS
+1 MKAKRAS
-8 QRAAALLCAAA
+8 RRAAALLCAAA

-36 VGSASAVPGETR
+36 VGSASAAPGETR

-75 LTGAAMVGAFSALG
+75 LTGAAMVGAFSGLG
-89 TVNTETAGQVSFNGA
+89 SVNTATVGRVSFNGT

-139 AYNTGLGAV
+139 AYNTDPVAV
-148 PLNGAPGV
+148 PLSGASGV
-156 FTVTEPQSTTKTLYF
+156 FAVTEPQSTTKTLYF

-182 GEQVSITACTYG
+182 GEQVSITARTYG

-210 LFTYVAAEPL
+210 LFTCVAAEPL
-220 AALSGA
+220 SALSGA
-226 VKSLDA
+226 MKSLDI

-257 LEAVA
+257 LEAAA

-286 GVGFTQALTLRKTE
+286 GIGFTRTFALRKAE
-300 VTPETPA
+300 VTPEVPA

-318 DETITAVAVLDS
+318 DETINAVVTLDS

-335 AADFCISYDTALLT
+335 GADFCISYDTALLT

-418 GADRQPIALDMC
+418 GADRRPIALDMC

-517 CTKAGLTEGKHC
+517 CTKTGLTEGKHC
-529 SVCGEVLVE
+529 SVCSAVLVK
-538 QEVVPAKGHTEVVDK
+538 QEVVPAKGHTEVIDK
-553 AVEPTCTKT
+553 AVEPTCTET
-562 GLTEGKHCSVCGEV
+562 GLTEGKHCSVCNKV
-576 LVEQTIVPAKG
+576 LVKQTIVPAKG
-587 HSWDSGKITIVP
+587 HNWDSGKITAAP
-599 TCTGTGVKTYTCTAC
+599 TCTKTGVKTYTCTEC
-614 AATRTET
+614 DATKTET
-621 VSATGHT
+621 ASATGHT
-628 VVTVAKVEPTCTQPG
+628 AVAVAKVEPTCTQPG

-666 GHTEVIDAAVE
+666 GHTEVIDAAV
-677 PTCTKTGLTE
+677 
-687 GKHCSVCNKVLVKQT
+687 
-702 IVPAK
+702 
-707 GHSWDSG
+707 
-714 KITIAPTCTG
+714 
-724 TGVKTYTCT
+724 
-733 ACAATRT
+733 
-740 ETVSATGHTVV
+740 
-751 TVAKVEPTCTQ
+751 
-762 PGRAAGTKCSVCGEV
+762 
-777 LSGLTEIKATGHTE
+777 
-791 VIDKAVA
+791 A

-814 CSAVLVEQKVVP
+814 C
-826 AKGHIEVVDKAV
+826 
-838 EPTCTETGLTEGK
+838 
-851 HCSVCGEVQV
+851 GEVLV
-861 EQEVVPAKGHTEVI
+861 EQEVVK
-875 DKAVE
+875 
-880 PTCTET
+880 
-886 GLTEGKHCSVCGAVL
+886 
-901 VEQEIVPAKG
+901 
-911 HTEVI
+911 
-916 DKTVKPTC
+916 
-924 TETGL
+924 
-929 TEGKHCSVCNKVLV
+929 
-943 KQTIVPAKGHRW
+943 
-955 DGGKITA
+955 
-962 APTCTG
+962 
-968 TGVKTYTC
+968 
-976 TACAATRTETVSA
+976 
-989 TGHTV
+989 
-994 VTVAK
+994 
-999 VEPTCTQPGR
+999 
-1009 AAGTK
+1009 
-1014 CSVCGE
+1014 
-1020 ILSGLTEIKATG
+1020 
-1032 HTEVIDAAVEPTC
+1032 
-1045 TETGLTEGKHC
+1045 
-1056 SVCNAVLVEQR
+1056 
-1067 VVPAKGHTE
+1067 AKGHTE
-1076 VVDKAVEPTCTE
+1076 VVDKAVEPTCTK
-1088 TGLAEGKHC
+1088 TGLTEGKHC

-1122 VEPTCTETGLTEGKR
+1122 VEPTCT
-1137 CSVCGE
+1137 
-1143 VLVKQEVVPAKGHTE
+1143 
-1158 VIDKAVEPTCTK
+1158 
-1170 MGLTEGKHCSVC
+1170 
-1182 NAVLVEQKVVP
+1182 
-1193 AKRHTEVIDKAVA
+1193 
-1206 PTCTKTGLTEGKH
+1206 KTGLTEGKH
-1219 CSVCSAVL
+1219 CSVCNKVL
-1227 VEQEIV
+1227 V
-1233 PAKGHIE
+1233 K
-1240 VVDKAVE
+1240 
-1247 PTCTKTGLTEGKH
+1247 
-1260 CSVCS
+1260 
-1265 AVLVEQEIVPAKGH
+1265 
-1279 TEVVDKAV
+1279 
-1287 EPTCTETG
+1287 
-1295 LTEGKH
+1295 
-1301 CSVCGEVLV
+1301 
-1310 EQKVVPAKGHTEVI
+1310 
-1324 DKAVAP
+1324 
-1330 TCTKTG
+1330 
-1336 LTEGK
+1336 
-1341 HCSVCG
+1341 
-1347 EVLVEQEVV
+1347 
-1356 PAKGHTEVVDKAV
+1356 
-1369 EPTCTETGLTE
+1369 
-1380 GKHCSVCSAV
+1380 
-1390 LVEQEVVPA
+1390 
-1399 KGHTEVVD
+1399 
-1407 KAVEPTCT
+1407 
-1415 KTGLTEGKHCSVCG
+1415 
-1429 EVLVEQEVVPAL
+1429 QEVVPAL

-1446 GSVAGVTD
+1446 GSVAGATD

-1494 DGGGCVAWEMPVA
+1494 DGGGCVAWEVPVA

-1515 NVACLLRRIGD
+1515 NVACLLLRIGD

>member
-1 MRAKRAS
+1 MKVKRAS
-8 QRAAALLCAAA
+8 RRAAALLCAAA

-36 VGSASAVPGETR
+36 VGSVSAAPGETR
-48 SVYVSGSNLDKL
+48 SVYVSGSNLEAL
-60 AGVQGIV
+60 AGVEGIV

-75 LTGAAMVGAFSALG
+75 LTGAAMVGAFSVLG

-121 VRPDAAAGEYL
+121 VKADAAPGDYL

-139 AYNTGLGAV
+139 AYNTDPVAV
-148 PLNGAPGV
+148 PLSGASGV
-156 FTVTEPQSTTKTLYF
+156 FAVTEPQTTTKTLYF
-171 YSGSSVSTLHK
+171 YSGSSVPTLHK

-210 LFTYVAAEPL
+210 LFTCVAAEPL

-226 VKSLDA
+226 VKSLDT

-318 DETITAVAVLDS
+318 DETITAVAVLDR

-349 CTGVKV
+349 CTGVEV

-397 TFQPEKEGTVTLT
+397 TFRPEKEGTVTLT
-410 PAIATSAV
+410 PTVTTSAV
-418 GADRQPIALDMC
+418 GADRRPIALDMC

-517 CTKAGLTEGKHC
+517 CTK
-529 SVCGEVLVE
+529 
-538 QEVVPAKGHTEVVDK
+538 
-553 AVEPTCTKT
+553 
-562 GLTEGKHCSVCGEV
+562 
-576 LVEQTIVPAKG
+576 
-587 HSWDSGKITIVP
+587 
-599 TCTGTGVKTYTCTAC
+599 
-614 AATRTET
+614 
-621 VSATGHT
+621 
-628 VVTVAKVEPTCTQPG
+628 
-643 RAAGTKCS
+643 
-651 VCGEVLSGLTEIKAT
+651 
-666 GHTEVIDAAVE
+666 
-677 PTCTKTGLTE
+677 
-687 GKHCSVCNKVLVKQT
+687 
-702 IVPAK
+702 
-707 GHSWDSG
+707 
-714 KITIAPTCTG
+714 
-724 TGVKTYTCT
+724 
-733 ACAATRT
+733 
-740 ETVSATGHTVV
+740 
-751 TVAKVEPTCTQ
+751 
-762 PGRAAGTKCSVCGEV
+762 
-777 LSGLTEIKATGHTE
+777 
-791 VIDKAVA
+791 
-798 PTCTKTGLT
+798 
-807 EGKHCSV
+807 
-814 CSAVLVEQKVVP
+814 
-826 AKGHIEVVDKAV
+826 
-838 EPTCTETGLTEGK
+838 
-851 HCSVCGEVQV
+851 
-861 EQEVVPAKGHTEVI
+861 
-875 DKAVE
+875 
-880 PTCTET
+880 
-886 GLTEGKHCSVCGAVL
+886 
-901 VEQEIVPAKG
+901 
-911 HTEVI
+911 
-916 DKTVKPTC
+916 
-924 TETGL
+924 
-929 TEGKHCSVCNKVLV
+929 
-943 KQTIVPAKGHRW
+943 
-955 DGGKITA
+955 
-962 APTCTG
+962 
-968 TGVKTYTC
+968 
-976 TACAATRTETVSA
+976 
-989 TGHTV
+989 
-994 VTVAK
+994 
-999 VEPTCTQPGR
+999 
-1009 AAGTK
+1009 
-1014 CSVCGE
+1014 
-1020 ILSGLTEIKATG
+1020 
-1032 HTEVIDAAVEPTC
+1032 
-1045 TETGLTEGKHC
+1045 
-1056 SVCNAVLVEQR
+1056 
-1067 VVPAKGHTE
+1067 
-1076 VVDKAVEPTCTE
+1076 
-1088 TGLAEGKHC
+1088 
-1097 SVCNAVLVEQEVVP
+1097 
-1111 AKGHTEVIDKA
+1111 
-1122 VEPTCTETGLTEGKR
+1122 
-1137 CSVCGE
+1137 
-1143 VLVKQEVVPAKGHTE
+1143 
-1158 VIDKAVEPTCTK
+1158 
-1170 MGLTEGKHCSVC
+1170 
-1182 NAVLVEQKVVP
+1182 
-1193 AKRHTEVIDKAVA
+1193 
-1206 PTCTKTGLTEGKH
+1206 TGLTEGKH

-1233 PAKGHIE
+1233 PAR
-1240 VVDKAVE
+1240 
-1247 PTCTKTGLTEGKH
+1247 
-1260 CSVCS
+1260 
-1265 AVLVEQEIVPAKGH
+1265 
-1279 TEVVDKAV
+1279 
-1287 EPTCTETG
+1287 
-1295 LTEGKH
+1295 
-1301 CSVCGEVLV
+1301 
-1310 EQKVVPAKGHTEVI
+1310 
-1324 DKAVAP
+1324 
-1330 TCTKTG
+1330 
-1336 LTEGK
+1336 
-1341 HCSVCG
+1341 
-1347 EVLVEQEVV
+1347 
-1356 PAKGHTEVVDKAV
+1356 
-1369 EPTCTETGLTE
+1369 
-1380 GKHCSVCSAV
+1380 
-1390 LVEQEVVPA
+1390 
-1399 KGHTEVVD
+1399 
-1407 KAVEPTCT
+1407 
-1415 KTGLTEGKHCSVCG
+1415 
-1429 EVLVEQEVVPAL
+1429 

-1446 GSVAGVTD
+1446 GSVDGVTD

>member
-1 MRAKRAS
+1 MKAKRAS
-8 QRAAALLCAAA
+8 RRAAALLCAAA

-36 VGSASAVPGETR
+36 VGSASAAPGETR
-48 SVYVSGSNLDKL
+48 SVYVSGSNLESL

-67 SYDNTALE
+67 SYDSAALE

-89 TVNTETAGQVSFNGA
+89 TVNTETAGRVSFNGA

-113 NILRLDFR
+113 SILRLDFR
-121 VRPDAAAGEYL
+121 VKADAAPGDYL

-139 AYNTGLGAV
+139 AYNTGLATV
-148 PLNGAPGV
+148 PLSGAPGV

-210 LFTYVAAEPL
+210 LFTCVAAEPL
-220 AALSGA
+220 SALSGA
-226 VKSLDA
+226 MKSLDT

-274 SELYDTALAAMN
+274 SELYDTALTAMN
-286 GVGFTQALTLRKTE
+286 GIGFTRTLALRKAE
-300 VTPETPA
+300 VTPEMPA

-318 DETITAVAVLDS
+318 DETITAVAVLDR

-349 CTGVKV
+349 CTGVEV
-355 SAGMESVDGVCI
+355 NAGTESVDGVYI
-367 VTNPNF
+367 ETNPHT
-373 DGGQVKFTFICEK
+373 DGGQVKFTFICAK
-386 GFVDE
+386 GFADGAELV
-391 AVLLTM
+391 TM
-397 TFQPEKEGTVTLT
+397 TFQPKKEGTVTLT

-440 FEVTFRDEDGTVLS
+440 FAVTFRDEDGTVLS

-502 AIPHTEVVD
+502 AIPHTE
-511 KAVEPT
+511 A
-517 CTKAGLTEGKHC
+517 
-529 SVCGEVLVE
+529 
-538 QEVVPAKGHTEVVDK
+538 
-553 AVEPTCTKT
+553 
-562 GLTEGKHCSVCGEV
+562 
-576 LVEQTIVPAKG
+576 
-587 HSWDSGKITIVP
+587 
-599 TCTGTGVKTYTCTAC
+599 
-614 AATRTET
+614 
-621 VSATGHT
+621 
-628 VVTVAKVEPTCTQPG
+628 
-643 RAAGTKCS
+643 
-651 VCGEVLSGLTEIKAT
+651 
-666 GHTEVIDAAVE
+666 
-677 PTCTKTGLTE
+677 
-687 GKHCSVCNKVLVKQT
+687 
-702 IVPAK
+702 
-707 GHSWDSG
+707 
-714 KITIAPTCTG
+714 
-724 TGVKTYTCT
+724 
-733 ACAATRT
+733 
-740 ETVSATGHTVV
+740 
-751 TVAKVEPTCTQ
+751 
-762 PGRAAGTKCSVCGEV
+762 
-777 LSGLTEIKATGHTE
+777 
-791 VIDKAVA
+791 
-798 PTCTKTGLT
+798 
-807 EGKHCSV
+807 
-814 CSAVLVEQKVVP
+814 
-826 AKGHIEVVDKAV
+826 
-838 EPTCTETGLTEGK
+838 
-851 HCSVCGEVQV
+851 
-861 EQEVVPAKGHTEVI
+861 
-875 DKAVE
+875 
-880 PTCTET
+880 
-886 GLTEGKHCSVCGAVL
+886 
-901 VEQEIVPAKG
+901 
-911 HTEVI
+911 
-916 DKTVKPTC
+916 
-924 TETGL
+924 
-929 TEGKHCSVCNKVLV
+929 
-943 KQTIVPAKGHRW
+943 
-955 DGGKITA
+955 
-962 APTCTG
+962 
-968 TGVKTYTC
+968 
-976 TACAATRTETVSA
+976 
-989 TGHTV
+989 
-994 VTVAK
+994 
-999 VEPTCTQPGR
+999 
-1009 AAGTK
+1009 
-1014 CSVCGE
+1014 
-1020 ILSGLTEIKATG
+1020 
-1032 HTEVIDAAVEPTC
+1032 
-1045 TETGLTEGKHC
+1045 
-1056 SVCNAVLVEQR
+1056 
-1067 VVPAKGHTE
+1067 
-1076 VVDKAVEPTCTE
+1076 
-1088 TGLAEGKHC
+1088 
-1097 SVCNAVLVEQEVVP
+1097 
-1111 AKGHTEVIDKA
+1111 
-1122 VEPTCTETGLTEGKR
+1122 
-1137 CSVCGE
+1137 
-1143 VLVKQEVVPAKGHTE
+1143 
-1158 VIDKAVEPTCTK
+1158 
-1170 MGLTEGKHCSVC
+1170 
-1182 NAVLVEQKVVP
+1182 
-1193 AKRHTEVIDKAVA
+1193 
-1206 PTCTKTGLTEGKH
+1206 
-1219 CSVCSAVL
+1219 
-1227 VEQEIV
+1227 
-1233 PAKGHIE
+1233 
-1240 VVDKAVE
+1240 
-1247 PTCTKTGLTEGKH
+1247 
-1260 CSVCS
+1260 
-1265 AVLVEQEIVPAKGH
+1265 
-1279 TEVVDKAV
+1279 VDKAV

-1310 EQKVVPAKGHTEVI
+1310 EQ
-1324 DKAVAP
+1324 
-1330 TCTKTG
+1330 
-1336 LTEGK
+1336 EGVK
-1341 HCSVCG
+1341 
-1347 EVLVEQEVV
+1347 
-1356 PAKGHTEVVDKAV
+1356 AKGHTEVVDKAV

-1380 GKHCSVCSAV
+1380 GRHCSVCSAV

-1494 DGGGCVAWEMPVA
+1494 DGGSCVAWEMPVA

-1515 NVACLLRRIGD
+1515 NVDCLLRRIGD

-1560 CDSADAAR
+1560 CDSTDAAR

>member
-1 MRAKRAS
+1 MKAKRAS
-8 QRAAALLCAAA
+8 RRAAALLCAAA

-48 SVYVSGSNLDKL
+48 SVYVSGSNLEAL

-67 SYDNTALE
+67 SYDDTALE

-104 CLDGISGSQ
+104 CLEGISGSQ
-113 NILRLDFR
+113 SILRLDFR

-139 AYNTGLGAV
+139 AYNTGLVAV
-148 PLNGAPGV
+148 SLSGESGV

-171 YSGSSVSTLHK
+171 YGSSDASALHK
-182 GEQVSITACTYG
+182 GEKVTVTARTYG

-210 LFTYVAAEPL
+210 LFICVAAEPL

-226 VKSLDA
+226 VKSLDT

-257 LEAVA
+257 LEAAA

-318 DETITAVAVLDS
+318 DETITAVAVLDR

-349 CTGVKV
+349 CTGVEV
-355 SAGMESVDGVCI
+355 NAGTESADSVYI
-367 VTNPNF
+367 ETNPKI
-373 DGGQVKFTFICEK
+373 DGGQVKFTFICAK
-386 GFVDE
+386 GFADGAELV
-391 AVLLTM
+391 TM
-397 TFQPEKEGTVTLT
+397 TFQPKKEGAVTLT
-410 PAIATSAV
+410 PTVTTSAV
-418 GADRQPIALDMC
+418 GADRRPIALDMC

-517 CTKAGLTEGKHC
+517 CTK
-529 SVCGEVLVE
+529 
-538 QEVVPAKGHTEVVDK
+538 
-553 AVEPTCTKT
+553 T
-562 GLTEGKHCSVCGEV
+562 GLTEGKHCSVCSAV
-576 LVEQTIVPAKG
+576 LVEQKIVPAK
-587 HSWDSGKITIVP
+587 
-599 TCTGTGVKTYTCTAC
+599 
-614 AATRTET
+614 
-621 VSATGHT
+621 
-628 VVTVAKVEPTCTQPG
+628 
-643 RAAGTKCS
+643 
-651 VCGEVLSGLTEIKAT
+651 
-666 GHTEVIDAAVE
+666 
-677 PTCTKTGLTE
+677 
-687 GKHCSVCNKVLVKQT
+687 
-702 IVPAK
+702 
-707 GHSWDSG
+707 
-714 KITIAPTCTG
+714 
-724 TGVKTYTCT
+724 
-733 ACAATRT
+733 
-740 ETVSATGHTVV
+740 
-751 TVAKVEPTCTQ
+751 
-762 PGRAAGTKCSVCGEV
+762 
-777 LSGLTEIKATGHTE
+777 GHTE

-814 CSAVLVEQKVVP
+814 CSAVLVEQKVV
-826 AKGHIEVVDKAV
+826 K
-838 EPTCTETGLTEGK
+838 
-851 HCSVCGEVQV
+851 
-861 EQEVVPAKGHTEVI
+861 AKGHTEAI

-901 VEQEIVPAKG
+901 VEQEI
-911 HTEVI
+911 
-916 DKTVKPTC
+916 
-924 TETGL
+924 
-929 TEGKHCSVCNKVLV
+929 
-943 KQTIVPAKGHRW
+943 
-955 DGGKITA
+955 
-962 APTCTG
+962 
-968 TGVKTYTC
+968 
-976 TACAATRTETVSA
+976 
-989 TGHTV
+989 
-994 VTVAK
+994 
-999 VEPTCTQPGR
+999 
-1009 AAGTK
+1009 
-1014 CSVCGE
+1014 
-1020 ILSGLTEIKATG
+1020 
-1032 HTEVIDAAVEPTC
+1032 
-1045 TETGLTEGKHC
+1045 
-1056 SVCNAVLVEQR
+1056 
-1067 VVPAKGHTE
+1067 
-1076 VVDKAVEPTCTE
+1076 
-1088 TGLAEGKHC
+1088 
-1097 SVCNAVLVEQEVVP
+1097 
-1111 AKGHTEVIDKA
+1111 
-1122 VEPTCTETGLTEGKR
+1122 
-1137 CSVCGE
+1137 
-1143 VLVKQEVVPAKGHTE
+1143 
-1158 VIDKAVEPTCTK
+1158 
-1170 MGLTEGKHCSVC
+1170 
-1182 NAVLVEQKVVP
+1182 
-1193 AKRHTEVIDKAVA
+1193 
-1206 PTCTKTGLTEGKH
+1206 
-1219 CSVCSAVL
+1219 
-1227 VEQEIV
+1227 
-1233 PAKGHIE
+1233 
-1240 VVDKAVE
+1240 
-1247 PTCTKTGLTEGKH
+1247 
-1260 CSVCS
+1260 
-1265 AVLVEQEIVPAKGH
+1265 
-1279 TEVVDKAV
+1279 
-1287 EPTCTETG
+1287 
-1295 LTEGKH
+1295 
-1301 CSVCGEVLV
+1301 
-1310 EQKVVPAKGHTEVI
+1310 
-1324 DKAVAP
+1324 
-1330 TCTKTG
+1330 
-1336 LTEGK
+1336 
-1341 HCSVCG
+1341 
-1347 EVLVEQEVV
+1347 
-1356 PAKGHTEVVDKAV
+1356 
-1369 EPTCTETGLTE
+1369 
-1380 GKHCSVCSAV
+1380 
-1390 LVEQEVVPA
+1390 
-1399 KGHTEVVD
+1399 
-1407 KAVEPTCT
+1407 
-1415 KTGLTEGKHCSVCG
+1415 
-1429 EVLVEQEVVPAL
+1429 VPAL

-1515 NVACLLRRIGD
+1515 NVACLLLRIGD

-1560 CDSADAAR
+1560 CDRADAAR

>member
-8 QRAAALLCAAA
+8 RRAAALLCAAA

-36 VGSASAVPGETR
+36 VGSASAAPGETR

-67 SYDNTALE
+67 SYDSAALE

-113 NILRLDFR
+113 SILRLDFR
-121 VRPDAAAGEYL
+121 VKADAAPGDYL

-139 AYNTGLGAV
+139 AYNTGLVTV
-148 PLNGAPGV
+148 PLSGASGV
-156 FTVTEPQSTTKTLYF
+156 FAVTEPQTTTKTLYF

-182 GEQVSITACTYG
+182 GEQVSITARTYG

-210 LFTYVAAEPL
+210 LFTCVAAEPL
-220 AALSGA
+220 SALSGA
-226 VKSLDA
+226 VKSLDT

-257 LEAVA
+257 LEAAA

-318 DETITAVAVLDS
+318 DETITAVVTLDS

-355 SAGMESVDGVCI
+355 SAGTESVDGVYI

-440 FEVTFRDEDGTVLS
+440 FAVTFRDEDGTVLS

-502 AIPHTEVVD
+502 AIPHTEAVD

-517 CTKAGLTEGKHC
+517 CTKTGLTEGKHC

-562 GLTEGKHCSVCGEV
+562 GLTEGKHCSACSAVLVEQEVVPAKGHTEVVDKAVEPTCTETGLTEGKHCSVCSAVLVEQEIVPVKGHTEVVDKAVAPTCTETGLTEGKHCSVCGEV
-576 LVEQTIVPAKG
+576 LVEQEVVKAK
-587 HSWDSGKITIVP
+587 
-599 TCTGTGVKTYTCTAC
+599 
-614 AATRTET
+614 
-621 VSATGHT
+621 
-628 VVTVAKVEPTCTQPG
+628 
-643 RAAGTKCS
+643 
-651 VCGEVLSGLTEIKAT
+651 
-666 GHTEVIDAAVE
+666 GHTEVVDKAVE

-687 GKHCSVCNKVLVKQT
+687 GKHCSVCSAVLVEQE

-707 GHSWDSG
+707 GHTEVVDKAVAPTCTKTGLTEGKHCSVCSAVLVEQEIVPAKGHTEVVDKAVEPTCTKTGLTEGKHCSVCSAVLVEQEIVPAKGHRWDGG
-714 KITIAPTCTG
+714 KITAAPTCTG

-733 ACAATRT
+733 ECDATKT
-740 ETVSATGHTVV
+740 ETVSATGHTAVA
-751 TVAKVEPTCTQ
+751 VAKVEPTCTQ

-798 PTCTKTGLT
+798 PTCT
-807 EGKHCSV
+807 
-814 CSAVLVEQKVVP
+814 
-826 AKGHIEVVDKAV
+826 
-838 EPTCTETGLTEGK
+838 ETGLTEGK
-851 HCSVCGEVQV
+851 HCSVCGEV
-861 EQEVVPAKGHTEVI
+861 
-875 DKAVE
+875 
-880 PTCTET
+880 
-886 GLTEGKHCSVCGAVL
+886 
-901 VEQEIVPAKG
+901 
-911 HTEVI
+911 
-916 DKTVKPTC
+916 
-924 TETGL
+924 
-929 TEGKHCSVCNKVLV
+929 
-943 KQTIVPAKGHRW
+943 
-955 DGGKITA
+955 
-962 APTCTG
+962 
-968 TGVKTYTC
+968 
-976 TACAATRTETVSA
+976 
-989 TGHTV
+989 
-994 VTVAK
+994 
-999 VEPTCTQPGR
+999 
-1009 AAGTK
+1009 
-1014 CSVCGE
+1014 
-1020 ILSGLTEIKATG
+1020 
-1032 HTEVIDAAVEPTC
+1032 
-1045 TETGLTEGKHC
+1045 
-1056 SVCNAVLVEQR
+1056 
-1067 VVPAKGHTE
+1067 
-1076 VVDKAVEPTCTE
+1076 
-1088 TGLAEGKHC
+1088 
-1097 SVCNAVLVEQEVVP
+1097 LVEQEVVK
-1111 AKGHTEVIDKA
+1111 ANGHTEV
-1122 VEPTCTETGLTEGKR
+1122 V
-1137 CSVCGE
+1137 
-1143 VLVKQEVVPAKGHTE
+1143 
-1158 VIDKAVEPTCTK
+1158 
-1170 MGLTEGKHCSVC
+1170 
-1182 NAVLVEQKVVP
+1182 
-1193 AKRHTEVIDKAVA
+1193 DKAVA

-1227 VEQEIV
+1227 VEQE
-1233 PAKGHIE
+1233 
-1240 VVDKAVE
+1240 VVK
-1247 PTCTKTGLTEGKH
+1247 
-1260 CSVCS
+1260 
-1265 AVLVEQEIVPAKGH
+1265 AKGH
-1279 TEVVDKAV
+1279 TEVIDAAV

-1301 CSVCGEVLV
+1301 CSVCG
-1310 EQKVVPAKGHTEVI
+1310 A
-1324 DKAVAP
+1324 
-1330 TCTKTG
+1330 
-1336 LTEGK
+1336 
-1341 HCSVCG
+1341 
-1347 EVLVEQEVV
+1347 
-1356 PAKGHTEVVDKAV
+1356 
-1369 EPTCTETGLTE
+1369 
-1380 GKHCSVCSAV
+1380 
-1390 LVEQEVVPA
+1390 
-1399 KGHTEVVD
+1399 
-1407 KAVEPTCT
+1407 
-1415 KTGLTEGKHCSVCG
+1415 
-1429 EVLVEQEVVPAL
+1429 VLVEQEVVPAL

-1464 VVAARGD
+1464 VVTARGD

-1515 NVACLLRRIGD
+1515 NVACLLLRIGD

-1560 CDSADAAR
+1560 CNSADAAR

>member
-8 QRAAALLCAAA
+8 RRAAALLCAAA

-36 VGSASAVPGETR
+36 VGSASAAPGETR
-48 SVYVSGSNLDKL
+48 SVYVSGSNLEEL

-67 SYDNTALE
+67 SYDSAALE

-139 AYNTGLGAV
+139 AYNTDPVAV
-148 PLNGAPGV
+148 PLSGASGV

-182 GEQVSITACTYG
+182 GEQVSITARTYG

-210 LFTYVAAEPL
+210 LFTCVAAEPL
-220 AALSGA
+220 VALSGA

-257 LEAVA
+257 LEAAA

-318 DETITAVAVLDS
+318 DEAITAAVTLDS

-386 GFVDE
+386 GFADE

-517 CTKAGLTEGKHC
+517 CT
-529 SVCGEVLVE
+529 
-538 QEVVPAKGHTEVVDK
+538 
-553 AVEPTCTKT
+553 
-562 GLTEGKHCSVCGEV
+562 
-576 LVEQTIVPAKG
+576 
-587 HSWDSGKITIVP
+587 
-599 TCTGTGVKTYTCTAC
+599 
-614 AATRTET
+614 
-621 VSATGHT
+621 
-628 VVTVAKVEPTCTQPG
+628 
-643 RAAGTKCS
+643 
-651 VCGEVLSGLTEIKAT
+651 
-666 GHTEVIDAAVE
+666 
-677 PTCTKTGLTE
+677 
-687 GKHCSVCNKVLVKQT
+687 
-702 IVPAK
+702 
-707 GHSWDSG
+707 
-714 KITIAPTCTG
+714 
-724 TGVKTYTCT
+724 
-733 ACAATRT
+733 
-740 ETVSATGHTVV
+740 
-751 TVAKVEPTCTQ
+751 
-762 PGRAAGTKCSVCGEV
+762 
-777 LSGLTEIKATGHTE
+777 
-791 VIDKAVA
+791 
-798 PTCTKTGLT
+798 
-807 EGKHCSV
+807 
-814 CSAVLVEQKVVP
+814 
-826 AKGHIEVVDKAV
+826 
-838 EPTCTETGLTEGK
+838 
-851 HCSVCGEVQV
+851 
-861 EQEVVPAKGHTEVI
+861 
-875 DKAVE
+875 
-880 PTCTET
+880 
-886 GLTEGKHCSVCGAVL
+886 
-901 VEQEIVPAKG
+901 
-911 HTEVI
+911 
-916 DKTVKPTC
+916 
-924 TETGL
+924 
-929 TEGKHCSVCNKVLV
+929 
-943 KQTIVPAKGHRW
+943 
-955 DGGKITA
+955 
-962 APTCTG
+962 
-968 TGVKTYTC
+968 
-976 TACAATRTETVSA
+976 
-989 TGHTV
+989 
-994 VTVAK
+994 
-999 VEPTCTQPGR
+999 
-1009 AAGTK
+1009 
-1014 CSVCGE
+1014 
-1020 ILSGLTEIKATG
+1020 
-1032 HTEVIDAAVEPTC
+1032 
-1045 TETGLTEGKHC
+1045 
-1056 SVCNAVLVEQR
+1056 
-1067 VVPAKGHTE
+1067 
-1076 VVDKAVEPTCTE
+1076 
-1088 TGLAEGKHC
+1088 
-1097 SVCNAVLVEQEVVP
+1097 
-1111 AKGHTEVIDKA
+1111 
-1122 VEPTCTETGLTEGKR
+1122 
-1137 CSVCGE
+1137 
-1143 VLVKQEVVPAKGHTE
+1143 
-1158 VIDKAVEPTCTK
+1158 
-1170 MGLTEGKHCSVC
+1170 
-1182 NAVLVEQKVVP
+1182 
-1193 AKRHTEVIDKAVA
+1193 
-1206 PTCTKTGLTEGKH
+1206 
-1219 CSVCSAVL
+1219 
-1227 VEQEIV
+1227 
-1233 PAKGHIE
+1233 
-1240 VVDKAVE
+1240 
-1247 PTCTKTGLTEGKH
+1247 
-1260 CSVCS
+1260 
-1265 AVLVEQEIVPAKGH
+1265 
-1279 TEVVDKAV
+1279 
-1287 EPTCTETG
+1287 
-1295 LTEGKH
+1295 
-1301 CSVCGEVLV
+1301 
-1310 EQKVVPAKGHTEVI
+1310 
-1324 DKAVAP
+1324 
-1330 TCTKTG
+1330 
-1336 LTEGK
+1336 
-1341 HCSVCG
+1341 
-1347 EVLVEQEVV
+1347 
-1356 PAKGHTEVVDKAV
+1356 
-1369 EPTCTETGLTE
+1369 ETGLTE

-1390 LVEQEVVPA
+1390 LVKQ
-1399 KGHTEVVD
+1399 K
-1407 KAVEPTCT
+1407 
-1415 KTGLTEGKHCSVCG
+1415 
-1429 EVLVEQEVVPAL
+1429 VVPAL

-1507 LSDDSGSA
+1507 LSDDSGGT
-1515 NVACLLRRIGD
+1515 NVACLLLRIGD

>member
-1 MRAKRAS
+1 MKAKRAS

-36 VGSASAVPGETR
+36 VGSASAAPGETR
-48 SVYVSGSNLDKL
+48 SVYVSGSNLEAL
-60 AGVQGIV
+60 AGVEGIV

-89 TVNTETAGQVSFNGA
+89 TVNTETAGQVSFNGT

-121 VRPDAAAGEYL
+121 VRPDAAPGDYL

-139 AYNTGLGAV
+139 AYNTGLTTVSLSGAS
-148 PLNGAPGV
+148 GV
-156 FTVTEPQSTTKTLYF
+156 FTVTEPQTTTKTLYF

-182 GEQVSITACTYG
+182 GEQVSITARTYG

-210 LFTYVAAEPL
+210 LFTCVAAEPL
-220 AALSGA
+220 SALSGA
-226 VKSLDA
+226 MKSLDT

-247 IPGGELLRLT
+247 ISGGELLRLT
-257 LEAVA
+257 LEVAA

-286 GVGFTQALTLRKTE
+286 GVGFTRTLALRKAE
-300 VTPETPA
+300 VTPEVPA

-318 DETITAVAVLDS
+318 DETITAVAVLDR

-355 SAGMESVDGVCI
+355 SAGMESVDGVYI
-367 VTNPNF
+367 VTNPKI
-373 DGGQVKFTFICEK
+373 DGGQVKFTFICAK
-386 GFVDE
+386 GFADGAELV
-391 AVLLTM
+391 TM
-397 TFQPEKEGTVTLT
+397 TFQPKKEGAVTLT
-410 PAIATSAV
+410 PTVTTSAV
-418 GADRQPIALDMC
+418 GADRRPIALDMC

-440 FEVTFRDEDGTVLS
+440 FEVTFRDEGGTVLS

-464 VPPDAVKAPDEAH
+464 VLPDAVKAPDEAH

-517 CTKAGLTEGKHC
+517 CTKTGLTEGKHC

-538 QEVVPAKGHTEVVDK
+538 QEVVKAKGHTEVVDK
-553 AVEPTCTKT
+553 AVEPTCTETGLTEGKHCLACNAVLVKQEVVPAKGHTEVIDKAVEPTCTET
-562 GLTEGKHCSVCGEV
+562 GLTEGKHCSVCSAV
-576 LVEQTIVPAKG
+576 LVEQEVVKAK
-587 HSWDSGKITIVP
+587 
-599 TCTGTGVKTYTCTAC
+599 
-614 AATRTET
+614 
-621 VSATGHT
+621 
-628 VVTVAKVEPTCTQPG
+628 
-643 RAAGTKCS
+643 
-651 VCGEVLSGLTEIKAT
+651 
-666 GHTEVIDAAVE
+666 GHTEVIDKAVE
-677 PTCTKTGLTE
+677 PTCTETGLTEGKHCSVCSAVLVKQEVVPAKGHTEVIDKAVEPTCTETGLTE

-707 GHSWDSG
+707 GHNWDSG

-814 CSAVLVEQKVVP
+814 CSAVLVEQ
-826 AKGHIEVVDKAV
+826 EVVK
-838 EPTCTETGLTEGK
+838 
-851 HCSVCGEVQV
+851 
-861 EQEVVPAKGHTEVI
+861 
-875 DKAVE
+875 
-880 PTCTET
+880 
-886 GLTEGKHCSVCGAVL
+886 
-901 VEQEIVPAKG
+901 
-911 HTEVI
+911 
-916 DKTVKPTC
+916 
-924 TETGL
+924 
-929 TEGKHCSVCNKVLV
+929 
-943 KQTIVPAKGHRW
+943 
-955 DGGKITA
+955 
-962 APTCTG
+962 
-968 TGVKTYTC
+968 
-976 TACAATRTETVSA
+976 
-989 TGHTV
+989 
-994 VTVAK
+994 
-999 VEPTCTQPGR
+999 
-1009 AAGTK
+1009 
-1014 CSVCGE
+1014 
-1020 ILSGLTEIKATG
+1020 
-1032 HTEVIDAAVEPTC
+1032 
-1045 TETGLTEGKHC
+1045 
-1056 SVCNAVLVEQR
+1056 
-1067 VVPAKGHTE
+1067 AKGHTE
-1076 VVDKAVEPTCTE
+1076 VV
-1088 TGLAEGKHC
+1088 
-1097 SVCNAVLVEQEVVP
+1097 
-1111 AKGHTEVIDKA
+1111 
-1122 VEPTCTETGLTEGKR
+1122 
-1137 CSVCGE
+1137 
-1143 VLVKQEVVPAKGHTE
+1143 
-1158 VIDKAVEPTCTK
+1158 
-1170 MGLTEGKHCSVC
+1170 
-1182 NAVLVEQKVVP
+1182 
-1193 AKRHTEVIDKAVA
+1193 DKAVA

-1233 PAKGHIE
+1233 PAKGH
-1240 VVDKAVE
+1240 
-1247 PTCTKTGLTEGKH
+1247 
-1260 CSVCS
+1260 
-1265 AVLVEQEIVPAKGH
+1265 
-1279 TEVVDKAV
+1279 
-1287 EPTCTETG
+1287 
-1295 LTEGKH
+1295 
-1301 CSVCGEVLV
+1301 
-1310 EQKVVPAKGHTEVI
+1310 TEVI
-1324 DKAVAP
+1324 DKAVA
-1330 TCTKTG
+1330 
-1336 LTEGK
+1336 
-1341 HCSVCG
+1341 
-1347 EVLVEQEVV
+1347 
-1356 PAKGHTEVVDKAV
+1356 
-1369 EPTCTETGLTE
+1369 PTCTETGLTE

-1390 LVEQEVVPA
+1390 LVEQEVVSAKGHTEVIDKAVEPTCTETGLTEGKHCSVCNAVLVKQEIVPA

-1415 KTGLTEGKHCSVCG
+1415 KTGLTEGKHCSVCSA
-1429 EVLVEQEVVPAL
+1429 VLVEQEVVPAL

-1471 VRADGGFL
+1471 VRADGSFL

-1515 NVACLLRRIGD
+1515 NVDCLLLRTGD

-1531 TGAEDALQC
+1531 TGAENALQC
-1540 TLDLQTLYDY
+1540 ALDLQALYDY
-1550 LALRQVPGSF
+1550 LALGQVPGSF

>member
-1 MRAKRAS
+1 MKAKRAS
-8 QRAAALLCAAA
+8 RRAAALLCAAA

-36 VGSASAVPGETR
+36 VGNASAAPGETR
-48 SVYVSGSNLDKL
+48 SVYVSGSNLESL

-67 SYDNTALE
+67 SYDDTALE

-113 NILRLDFR
+113 SILRLDFR
-121 VRPDAAAGEYL
+121 VRPDAAPGDYL

-139 AYNTGLGAV
+139 AYNTDPVAV
-148 PLNGAPGV
+148 PLSGASGV

-171 YSGSSVSTLHK
+171 YSGSSVSALHK

-194 SQGLAAG
+194 GQGLAAG

-210 LFTYVAAEPL
+210 LFTCVAAEPL

-226 VKSLDA
+226 VKSLDT

-238 SAAFASEEE
+238 SAAFASKEE

-286 GVGFTQALTLRKTE
+286 GIGFTQALTLRKTE

-318 DETITAVAVLDS
+318 DETITAVAVLDR

-355 SAGMESVDGVCI
+355 NAGTESVDGVYI
-367 VTNPNF
+367 VTNPKI
-373 DGGQVKFTFICEK
+373 DGGQVKFTFICAK
-386 GFVDE
+386 GFADE

-397 TFQPEKEGTVTLT
+397 TFQPEREGTVTLT
-410 PAIATSAV
+410 PTVTTSAV
-418 GADRQPIALDMC
+418 GADRRPIALDMC

-511 KAVEPT
+511 KAV
-517 CTKAGLTEGKHC
+517 
-529 SVCGEVLVE
+529 
-538 QEVVPAKGHTEVVDK
+538 
-553 AVEPTCTKT
+553 
-562 GLTEGKHCSVCGEV
+562 
-576 LVEQTIVPAKG
+576 
-587 HSWDSGKITIVP
+587 
-599 TCTGTGVKTYTCTAC
+599 
-614 AATRTET
+614 
-621 VSATGHT
+621 
-628 VVTVAKVEPTCTQPG
+628 
-643 RAAGTKCS
+643 
-651 VCGEVLSGLTEIKAT
+651 
-666 GHTEVIDAAVE
+666 
-677 PTCTKTGLTE
+677 
-687 GKHCSVCNKVLVKQT
+687 
-702 IVPAK
+702 
-707 GHSWDSG
+707 
-714 KITIAPTCTG
+714 APTCT
-724 TGVKTYTCT
+724 
-733 ACAATRT
+733 
-740 ETVSATGHTVV
+740 E
-751 TVAKVEPTCTQ
+751 
-762 PGRAAGTKCSVCGEV
+762 
-777 LSGLTEIKATGHTE
+777 
-791 VIDKAVA
+791 
-798 PTCTKTGLT
+798 TGLT

-826 AKGHIEVVDKAV
+826 AKGH
-838 EPTCTETGLTEGK
+838 
-851 HCSVCGEVQV
+851 
-861 EQEVVPAKGHTEVI
+861 TEVI

-880 PTCTET
+880 
-886 GLTEGKHCSVCGAVL
+886 H
-901 VEQEIVPAKG
+901 
-911 HTEVI
+911 
-916 DKTVKPTC
+916 
-924 TETGL
+924 
-929 TEGKHCSVCNKVLV
+929 
-943 KQTIVPAKGHRW
+943 
-955 DGGKITA
+955 
-962 APTCTG
+962 
-968 TGVKTYTC
+968 
-976 TACAATRTETVSA
+976 
-989 TGHTV
+989 
-994 VTVAK
+994 
-999 VEPTCTQPGR
+999 
-1009 AAGTK
+1009 
-1014 CSVCGE
+1014 
-1020 ILSGLTEIKATG
+1020 
-1032 HTEVIDAAVEPTC
+1032 
-1045 TETGLTEGKHC
+1045 
-1056 SVCNAVLVEQR
+1056 
-1067 VVPAKGHTE
+1067 
-1076 VVDKAVEPTCTE
+1076 
-1088 TGLAEGKHC
+1088 
-1097 SVCNAVLVEQEVVP
+1097 
-1111 AKGHTEVIDKA
+1111 
-1122 VEPTCTETGLTEGKR
+1122 
-1137 CSVCGE
+1137 
-1143 VLVKQEVVPAKGHTE
+1143 
-1158 VIDKAVEPTCTK
+1158 
-1170 MGLTEGKHCSVC
+1170 
-1182 NAVLVEQKVVP
+1182 
-1193 AKRHTEVIDKAVA
+1193 
-1206 PTCTKTGLTEGKH
+1206 
-1219 CSVCSAVL
+1219 
-1227 VEQEIV
+1227 
-1233 PAKGHIE
+1233 
-1240 VVDKAVE
+1240 
-1247 PTCTKTGLTEGKH
+1247 
-1260 CSVCS
+1260 
-1265 AVLVEQEIVPAKGH
+1265 
-1279 TEVVDKAV
+1279 
-1287 EPTCTETG
+1287 
-1295 LTEGKH
+1295 
-1301 CSVCGEVLV
+1301 
-1310 EQKVVPAKGHTEVI
+1310 
-1324 DKAVAP
+1324 

-1356 PAKGHTEVVDKAV
+1356 KAKGHTEVID
-1369 EPTCTETGLTE
+1369 G
-1380 GKHCSVCSAV
+1380 
-1390 LVEQEVVPA
+1390 
-1399 KGHTEVVD
+1399 
-1407 KAVEPTCT
+1407 AVEPTCT

-1515 NVACLLRRIGD
+1515 NVACLLLRIGD

-1531 TGAEDALQC
+1531 TGAEDALPC